1 MAVRLKY
8 ADLTYVKQPDARPLD
23 LTSFREAGAAI
34 TAAADNLQ
42 ERVIRNENAY
52 NEMAIK
58 MSEYNAI
65 QGVDEKALAGKINET
80 QEQIKAK
87 VDEDGGWFFADTA
100 VSDGARKFL
109 TDEGIKTILSN
120 KAQFDALMQ
129 QNEASDAPEEYK
141 AANRAMI
148 LEKFNKA
155 GGSLGGN
162 GKQAITAFGTALG
175 KGHDRSIYQKELLEM
190 MKAWKADKRSVFNAK
205 FIKDATDL
213 MNLPGKGHDRSI
225 YQKELLK
232 MMKAW
237 KADKRSVFNAKFI
250 KDATDLMNL
259 PGKGH
264 DRSIY
269 QKELLKM
276 MKAWKADKRS
286 VFNAKFIKDA
296 TDLMNLPG
304 TSEQV
309 QATVQKII
317 ANRDGNL
324 SGVLT
329 RDSTI
334 ESITEDEIRKV
345 FTAVLSAK
353 PEFRTA
359 MAKDATDLMNLPGT
373 SEQVQATVQK
383 IIANRDGNLSG
394 VLTRDSTIESITED
408 EIRKVFTAVLS
419 AKPEFRTAMAKDAT
433 DLMNLPGT
441 SEQVQ
446 ATVQKIIADRGGNLS
461 GVLTRDSTIESV
473 TEDEI
478 REVFTAVLSAKPKF
492 RIAMAK
498 EAEIDKWLNSKQ
510 GGTNSSLVTNAL
522 KQYVATDPKMQHSM
536 LSSSDFTK
544 LTKKQQAIA
553 LQDPAVIQKYIDQ
566 GMANSMSALQQQPNE
581 SDEAYQARMGV
592 TYNKIYTEQNISSL
606 LNMAKIGAYTSVE
619 SKTDVKWFDNL
630 LLDSLKA
637 KREQLEKIKGQM
649 TESIGFTRAN
659 LPGNAMNAVVDA
671 NIKTATEALD
681 NAKATMAKYEDAEDD
696 QSRYLYQQA
705 EKSYIDAQNI
715 IQQNNAIY
723 DSMFRQLDGN
733 NSDHSEVIED
743 TKAELL
749 SYYRGDNKDELA
761 AAIKS
766 LKRPEDIINTF
777 LRYGEGA
784 ELKEFRASLY
794 YTGFIDKGKVDK
806 SNLTRYFLTAAN
818 NVGIKPQTTPITLF
832 TPISNN
838 KAAFSD
844 ALDSVARL
852 LEDNTGIWNFAT
864 ASLGDDPE
872 NAKFLEKV
880 IGMPLTSS
888 EDFKDIFSS
897 RKSGSGNNAVYQMSA
912 RNLSIGSDATGRLYL
927 KVTIPAQ
934 GDNQV
939 PREAILYTDDDG
951 ANMAL
956 RDAMRKGAQCSYNQA
971 MTNPYDAYQR
981 QTANEIMAFSGNI
994 EPLGADL
1001 SRITNPQER
1010 FLNRF
1015 NTIGNQMV
1023 SNVSQALD
1031 VITNDTNIDPRGNYY
1046 PITSGDFKYNI
1057 TKHPSGTYSVNVQKY
1072 NPALNRYVNIKY
1084 AKGSLNYSFAD
1095 NVSLRNNLPAL
1106 IYKLNHGNELKEN
1119 FIPTQYLTPQQKSAY
1134 DVSYWSDDSLM
1145 LK

>member
-1 MAVRLKY
+1 MLLLCRITIIILHNAIRFIHIDLNPTPSIVNSVEGIVVYNNLHDMAVRLKY

-42 ERVIRNENAY
+42 ERAIRNENAY

-65 QGVDEKALAGKINET
+65 QGVDEEALAGKINET
-80 QEQIKAK
+80 QEHIKAK

-109 TDEGIKTILSN
+109 TDEGVKTILSN

-190 MKAWKADKRSVFNAK
+190 MKAWKADKRSVFNAE
-205 FIKDATDL
+205 FI
-213 MNLPGKGHDRSI
+213 
-225 YQKELLK
+225 
-232 MMKAW
+232 
-237 KADKRSVFNAKFI
+237 
-250 KDATDLMNL
+250 
-259 PGKGH
+259 
-264 DRSIY
+264 
-269 QKELLKM
+269 
-276 MKAWKADKRS
+276 
-286 VFNAKFIKDA
+286 
-296 TDLMNLPG
+296 
-304 TSEQV
+304 
-309 QATVQKII
+309 
-317 ANRDGNL
+317 
-324 SGVLT
+324 
-329 RDSTI
+329 
-334 ESITEDEIRKV
+334 
-345 FTAVLSAK
+345 
-353 PEFRTA
+353 
-359 MAKDATDLMNLPGT
+359 
-373 SEQVQATVQK
+373 
-383 IIANRDGNLSG
+383 
-394 VLTRDSTIESITED
+394 
-408 EIRKVFTAVLS
+408 
-419 AKPEFRTAMAKDAT
+419 KDAT

-461 GVLTRDSTIESV
+461 GVLTRDSTIESI

-478 REVFTAVLSAKPKF
+478 REVFTAVLSAKPEF
-492 RIAMAK
+492 RTAMAK

-522 KQYVATDPKMQHSM
+522 KQYVATDPKMQQSM

-566 GMANSMSALQQQPNE
+566 GMANSMSALQQQFNE
-581 SDEAYQARMGV
+581 SDEAYQARMGA

-606 LNMAKIGAYTSVE
+606 LNMAKIGAYTAVE

-659 LPGNAMNAVVDA
+659 LPGNAMIAIVDA

-681 NAKATMAKYEDAEDD
+681 NAKATMAKYEGAEDN

-723 DSMFRQLDGN
+723 DSMFRQLDARNPEHAAKIKDIKKNLISQYHGP
-733 NSDHSEVIED
+733 
-743 TKAELL
+743 
-749 SYYRGDNKDELA
+749 NKDEIEKDLNSA
-761 AAIKS
+761 STAEEIMN
-766 LKRPEDIINTF
+766 IF
-777 LRYGEGA
+777 L
-784 ELKEFRASLY
+784 
-794 YTGFIDKGKVDK
+794 TKGKDGKFVSFNIFK
-806 SNLTRYFLTAAN
+806 GIPTITANPKFGITASNIPVQEDLVTKDGLRRYLMTEASSI
-818 NVGIKPQTTPITLF
+818 GIKPQTTPITLF

-844 ALDSVARL
+844 ALDGIARL
-852 LEDNTGIWNFAT
+852 LEDNAGIWNFAT

-981 QTANEIMAFSGNI
+981 QTANEIMAFSGNV
-994 EPLGADL
+994 EQLGADL

-1010 FLNRF
+1010 SLNRF
-1015 NTIGNQMV
+1015 NTIGDQMV

-1046 PITSGDFKYNI
+1046 PITSSDFKYNI

-1072 NPALNRYVNIKY
+1072 NPALNRYVNIEY

-1134 DVSYWSDDSLM
+1134 DVSYWSNDPLM
-1145 LK
+1145 LR

>member
-1 MAVRLKY
+1 MLLLCWITIIILHNVIRFIHIDLNPTPSIVNSVEGIVVYNNLHDMAVRLKY

-42 ERVIRNENAY
+42 ERAIRNENAY

-65 QGVDEKALAGKINET
+65 QGADEEALAGKINET
-80 QEQIKAK
+80 QEHIKAK

-109 TDEGIKTILSN
+109 TDEGVKTILSN

-162 GKQAITAFGTALG
+162 GKQSITAFGTALG

-190 MKAWKADKRSVFNAK
+190 MKAWKADKRSVFNAE
-205 FIKDATDL
+205 FI
-213 MNLPGKGHDRSI
+213 
-225 YQKELLK
+225 
-232 MMKAW
+232 
-237 KADKRSVFNAKFI
+237 
-250 KDATDLMNL
+250 
-259 PGKGH
+259 
-264 DRSIY
+264 
-269 QKELLKM
+269 
-276 MKAWKADKRS
+276 
-286 VFNAKFIKDA
+286 
-296 TDLMNLPG
+296 
-304 TSEQV
+304 
-309 QATVQKII
+309 
-317 ANRDGNL
+317 
-324 SGVLT
+324 
-329 RDSTI
+329 
-334 ESITEDEIRKV
+334 
-345 FTAVLSAK
+345 
-353 PEFRTA
+353 
-359 MAKDATDLMNLPGT
+359 
-373 SEQVQATVQK
+373 
-383 IIANRDGNLSG
+383 
-394 VLTRDSTIESITED
+394 
-408 EIRKVFTAVLS
+408 
-419 AKPEFRTAMAKDAT
+419 KDAT

-478 REVFTAVLSAKPKF
+478 REVFTAVLSSKPEF
-492 RIAMAK
+492 RTAMAK

-510 GGTNSSLVTNAL
+510 GGTNSSLVTNTL
-522 KQYVATDPKMQHSM
+522 KQYVATDPKMQQSM

-553 LQDPAVIQKYIDQ
+553 LKDSAIRQKYIDQ
-566 GMANSMSALQQQPNE
+566 GMAKSISALQQQPNE
-581 SDEAYQARMGV
+581 SDEAYQARMGA

-606 LNMAKIGAYTSVE
+606 LNMAKIGAYTAVE

-659 LPGNAMNAVVDA
+659 LPANAMMNIVDA

-681 NAKATMAKYEDAEDD
+681 NAKATMAKYENKEDD

-715 IQQNNAIY
+715 IQQNNRILNSVFSQYDKDNKVHKDNLDSVKKSIIDVFKDYTKEINDPKLNKEFENLINSAISPEDLIIKADEFY
-723 DSMFRQLDGN
+723 N
-733 NSDHSEVIED
+733 NNPDAKFGLFTGWGKLFGGGSDD
-743 TKAELL
+743 
-749 SYYRGDNKDELA
+749 YGGMYRGKYDRKILEKTLFT
-761 AAIKS
+761 
-766 LKRPEDIINTF
+766 TF
-777 LRYGEGA
+777 
-784 ELKEFRASLY
+784 AS
-794 YTGFIDKGKVDK
+794 
-806 SNLTRYFLTAAN
+806 
-818 NVGIKPQTTPITLF
+818 VGIEPQTTPITLF

-844 ALDSVARL
+844 ALDGIARL
-852 LEDNTGIWNFAT
+852 LEDNAGVWNFAT

-897 RKSGSGNNAVYQMSA
+897 RKSGSGNNAIYQMSA

-994 EPLGADL
+994 EQLGADL

-1010 FLNRF
+1010 SLNRF
-1015 NTIGNQMV
+1015 NTIGDQMV

-1072 NPALNRYVNIKY
+1072 NPALNRYVNIEY
-1084 AKGSLNYSFAD
+1084 TKGSLNYSFAD

-1134 DVSYWSDDSLM
+1134 DVSYWSNDPLM
-1145 LK
+1145 LR

>member
-1 MAVRLKY
+1 MLLLCRITIIILHNAIRFIHIDLNPTPSIVNSVEGIVVYNNLHDMAVRLKY

-42 ERVIRNENAY
+42 ERAIRNENAY

-65 QGVDEKALAGKINET
+65 QGVDEEALAGKINET
-80 QEQIKAK
+80 QEHIKAK

-109 TDEGIKTILSN
+109 TDEGVKTILSN

-190 MKAWKADKRSVFNAK
+190 MKAWKADKHSVFNAE
-205 FIKDATDL
+205 FI
-213 MNLPGKGHDRSI
+213 
-225 YQKELLK
+225 
-232 MMKAW
+232 
-237 KADKRSVFNAKFI
+237 
-250 KDATDLMNL
+250 
-259 PGKGH
+259 
-264 DRSIY
+264 
-269 QKELLKM
+269 
-276 MKAWKADKRS
+276 
-286 VFNAKFIKDA
+286 
-296 TDLMNLPG
+296 
-304 TSEQV
+304 
-309 QATVQKII
+309 
-317 ANRDGNL
+317 
-324 SGVLT
+324 
-329 RDSTI
+329 
-334 ESITEDEIRKV
+334 
-345 FTAVLSAK
+345 
-353 PEFRTA
+353 
-359 MAKDATDLMNLPGT
+359 
-373 SEQVQATVQK
+373 
-383 IIANRDGNLSG
+383 
-394 VLTRDSTIESITED
+394 
-408 EIRKVFTAVLS
+408 
-419 AKPEFRTAMAKDAT
+419 KDAT

-478 REVFTAVLSAKPKF
+478 REVFTAVLSAKPEF
-492 RIAMAK
+492 RTAMAK

-522 KQYVATDPKMQHSM
+522 KQYVATDPKMQQSM

-553 LQDPAVIQKYIDQ
+553 LKDSAIRQKYIDQ
-566 GMANSMSALQQQPNE
+566 GMAKSISALQQQPNE
-581 SDEAYQARMGV
+581 SDEAYQARMGA

-606 LNMAKIGAYTSVE
+606 LNMAKIGAYTAVE

-659 LPGNAMNAVVDA
+659 LPANAMMNIVDA

-681 NAKATMAKYEDAEDD
+681 NAKATMAKYENKEDD

-715 IQQNNAIY
+715 IQQNNRILNSVFFQYDKNNKVHKDNLDSVKKSIIDAFKDYTKEINDPKLNKEFENLINSAISPEDLIIKADEFY
-723 DSMFRQLDGN
+723 N
-733 NSDHSEVIED
+733 NNPDAKFGLFTSWGKLFGGGSDD
-743 TKAELL
+743 
-749 SYYRGDNKDELA
+749 YGGMYRGKYDRKILEKTLFT
-761 AAIKS
+761 
-766 LKRPEDIINTF
+766 TF
-777 LRYGEGA
+777 
-784 ELKEFRASLY
+784 AS
-794 YTGFIDKGKVDK
+794 
-806 SNLTRYFLTAAN
+806 
-818 NVGIKPQTTPITLF
+818 VGIKPQTTPITLF

-844 ALDSVARL
+844 ALDGIARL
-852 LEDNTGIWNFAT
+852 LEDNAGIWNFAT

-880 IGMPLTSS
+880 IGIPLTSS

-994 EPLGADL
+994 EQLGADL

-1010 FLNRF
+1010 SLNRF
-1015 NTIGNQMV
+1015 NTIGDQMV

-1057 TKHPSGTYSVNVQKY
+1057 IKHPSGTYSVNVQKY
-1072 NPALNRYVNIKY
+1072 NPALNRYVNIEY

-1134 DVSYWSDDSLM
+1134 DVSYWSNDPLM
-1145 LK
+1145 LR

>member
-1 MAVRLKY
+1 MLLLCRITIIILHNAIRFIHIDLNPTPSIVNSVEGIVVYNNLHNMAVRLKY
-8 ADLTYVKQPDARPLD
+8 ADLTYVKQPDARSLD

-34 TAAADNLQ
+34 MAAADNLQ
-42 ERVIRNENAY
+42 ERAIRNENAY

-65 QGVDEKALAGKINET
+65 QGVDEEALAGKINET
-80 QEQIKAK
+80 QEHIKAK

-109 TDEGIKTILSN
+109 TDEGVKTILSN

-141 AANRAMI
+141 SANRAMI

-213 MNLPGKGHDRSI
+213 MEARKADKRSVSNAKFI
-225 YQKELLK
+225 KDATDL
-232 MMKAW
+232 MKAR

-250 KDATDLMNL
+250 KDATNLMNI
-259 PGKGH
+259 P
-264 DRSIY
+264 D
-269 QKELLKM
+269 
-276 MKAWKADKRS
+276 
-286 VFNAKFIKDA
+286 
-296 TDLMNLPG
+296 

-309 QATVQKII
+309 QATI
-317 ANRDGNL
+317 
-324 SGVLT
+324 
-329 RDSTI
+329 
-334 ESITEDEIRKV
+334 
-345 FTAVLSAK
+345 
-353 PEFRTA
+353 
-359 MAKDATDLMNLPGT
+359 
-373 SEQVQATVQK
+373 
-383 IIANRDGNLSG
+383 
-394 VLTRDSTIESITED
+394 
-408 EIRKVFTAVLS
+408 
-419 AKPEFRTAMAKDAT
+419 
-433 DLMNLPGT
+433 
-441 SEQVQ
+441 
-446 ATVQKIIADRGGNLS
+446 QKIIADRGGNLS

-478 REVFTAVLSAKPKF
+478 REVFTAVLSAKPEF
-492 RIAMAK
+492 RTAMAK
-498 EAEIDKWLNSKQ
+498 EAEIDKWLNNKQ

-522 KQYVATDPKMQHSM
+522 KQYVATDPKMQQTS
-536 LSSSDFTK
+536 LLSSDFAK
-544 LTKKQQAIA
+544 LTRQQQAIA
-553 LQDPAVIQKYIDQ
+553 RQDPVVMQKYINQ
-566 GMANSMSALQQQPNE
+566 GMANSMSTLQQQPNE
-581 SDEAYQARMGV
+581 SDEAYQARMGA

-630 LLDSLKA
+630 LIDSLKA

-659 LPGNAMNAVVDA
+659 LPGNAMMAVVDA

-681 NAKATMAKYEDAEDD
+681 NAKATMAKYEGAKDD

-733 NSDHSEVIED
+733 NPDHSEVIED

-749 SYYRGDNKDELA
+749 SYYQEDNKDELA
-761 AAIKS
+761 TAIKN

-784 ELKEFRASLY
+784 ELKAFRARVSY
-794 YTGFIDKGKVDK
+794 PGFTDKGIVDK

-838 KAAFSD
+838 KAVFSD
-844 ALDSVARL
+844 ALDGVARL
-852 LEDNTGIWNFAT
+852 LEDNAGIWNFAT

-934 GDNQV
+934 GDNRV

-994 EPLGADL
+994 EQLGADL

-1010 FLNRF
+1010 SLNRF
-1015 NTIGNQMV
+1015 NIIGDQMV

-1031 VITNDTNIDPRGNYY
+1031 VITNDTNINPRGNYY

-1072 NPALNRYVNIKY
+1072 NPAVNRYVNIEY

-1134 DVSYWSDDSLM
+1134 DVSYWSNDTLM
-1145 LK
+1145 LR

>member
-1 MAVRLKY
+1 MLLLCRITIIILHNAIRFIHIDLNPTPSIVNSVEGIVVYNNLHDMAVRLKY

-42 ERVIRNENAY
+42 ERAIRNENAY

-65 QGVDEKALAGKINET
+65 QGADEEALAGKINET
-80 QEQIKAK
+80 QEHIKAK

-109 TDEGIKTILSN
+109 TDEGVKTILSN

-162 GKQAITAFGTALG
+162 GKQSITAFGTALG
-175 KGHDRSIYQKELLEM
+175 KGHDRSVYQKELLEM
-190 MKAWKADKRSVFNAK
+190 MKAWKADKRSVFNAE

-213 MNLPGKGHDRSI
+213 MNI
-225 YQKELLK
+225 
-232 MMKAW
+232 
-237 KADKRSVFNAKFI
+237 
-250 KDATDLMNL
+250 
-259 PGKGH
+259 
-264 DRSIY
+264 
-269 QKELLKM
+269 
-276 MKAWKADKRS
+276 
-286 VFNAKFIKDA
+286 
-296 TDLMNLPG
+296 
-304 TSEQV
+304 
-309 QATVQKII
+309 
-317 ANRDGNL
+317 
-324 SGVLT
+324 
-329 RDSTI
+329 
-334 ESITEDEIRKV
+334 
-345 FTAVLSAK
+345 
-353 PEFRTA
+353 
-359 MAKDATDLMNLPGT
+359 
-373 SEQVQATVQK
+373 
-383 IIANRDGNLSG
+383 
-394 VLTRDSTIESITED
+394 
-408 EIRKVFTAVLS
+408 
-419 AKPEFRTAMAKDAT
+419 
-433 DLMNLPGT
+433 PGT

-478 REVFTAVLSAKPKF
+478 REVFTAVLSAKPEF
-492 RIAMAK
+492 RTAMAK

-522 KQYVATDPKMQHSM
+522 KQYVATDPKMQQTL
-536 LSSSDFTK
+536 LSSSDFAK
-544 LTKKQQAIA
+544 LTRQQQAIA
-553 LQDPAVIQKYIDQ
+553 MQDPAVMQKYIDQ

-581 SDEAYQARMGV
+581 SDEAYQARMGA
-592 TYNKIYTEQNISSL
+592 TYNKIYTQQNISSL
-606 LNMAKIGAYTSVE
+606 LNMAKIGAYTAVE

-659 LPGNAMNAVVDA
+659 LPGNAMIAVVDA

-681 NAKATMAKYEDAEDD
+681 NAKATMAKYEGAEDD

-723 DSMFRQLDGN
+723 DSMFRQLDARNPEHAAKIKDIKKNLISQYHGP
-733 NSDHSEVIED
+733 
-743 TKAELL
+743 
-749 SYYRGDNKDELA
+749 NKDEIEKDLNSA
-761 AAIKS
+761 STAEEIM
-766 LKRPEDIINTF
+766 DIF
-777 LRYGEGA
+777 L
-784 ELKEFRASLY
+784 
-794 YTGFIDKGKVDK
+794 TKGKDGKFVSFNIFK
-806 SNLTRYFLTAAN
+806 GIPTITANPRFGITASNIPVQEDLVTKDGLRRYLMTEASSI
-818 NVGIKPQTTPITLF
+818 GIKPQTIPITLF

-844 ALDSVARL
+844 ALDGVARL
-852 LEDNTGIWNFAT
+852 LEDNAGIWNFAT

-897 RKSGSGNNAVYQMSA
+897 RKSGSGNNAIYQMSA

-934 GDNQV
+934 GNNQV

-994 EPLGADL
+994 EQLGADL

-1010 FLNRF
+1010 SLNRF
-1015 NTIGNQMV
+1015 NTIEDQMV

-1072 NPALNRYVNIKY
+1072 NPALNRYVNIEY

-1134 DVSYWSDDSLM
+1134 DVSYWSNDPLM
-1145 LK
+1145 LR

>member
-1 MAVRLKY
+1 MLLLCRITIIILYNVIRFIHIDLNLTPSIVNSMEGIVVYNNLHDMAVRLKY

-42 ERVIRNENAY
+42 ERAIRNENAY

-65 QGVDEKALAGKINET
+65 QGVDEEALAGKINET
-80 QEQIKAK
+80 QEHIKAK

-109 TDEGIKTILSN
+109 TDEGVKTILSN

-162 GKQAITAFGTALG
+162 GKQSITTFGTALG
-175 KGHDRSIYQKELLEM
+175 KGHDRSVYQKELLEM
-190 MKAWKADKRSVFNAK
+190 MKAWKADKRSVFNAE
-205 FIKDATDL
+205 FIKDATNL
-213 MNLPGKGHDRSI
+213 MNI
-225 YQKELLK
+225 
-232 MMKAW
+232 
-237 KADKRSVFNAKFI
+237 
-250 KDATDLMNL
+250 
-259 PGKGH
+259 
-264 DRSIY
+264 
-269 QKELLKM
+269 
-276 MKAWKADKRS
+276 
-286 VFNAKFIKDA
+286 
-296 TDLMNLPG
+296 
-304 TSEQV
+304 
-309 QATVQKII
+309 
-317 ANRDGNL
+317 
-324 SGVLT
+324 
-329 RDSTI
+329 
-334 ESITEDEIRKV
+334 
-345 FTAVLSAK
+345 
-353 PEFRTA
+353 
-359 MAKDATDLMNLPGT
+359 
-373 SEQVQATVQK
+373 
-383 IIANRDGNLSG
+383 
-394 VLTRDSTIESITED
+394 
-408 EIRKVFTAVLS
+408 
-419 AKPEFRTAMAKDAT
+419 
-433 DLMNLPGT
+433 PGT

-478 REVFTAVLSAKPKF
+478 REVFTAVLSAKPEF
-492 RIAMAK
+492 RTAMAK

-522 KQYVATDPKMQHSM
+522 KQYVATDAKMQQTL
-536 LSSSDFTK
+536 LSSSDFVK
-544 LTKKQQAIA
+544 LTRQQQAIA
-553 LQDPAVIQKYIDQ
+553 MQDPAIMQKYIDQ

-581 SDEAYQARMGV
+581 SDEAYQTRMGA
-592 TYNKIYTEQNISSL
+592 TYNNIYTQQNISSL
-606 LNMAKIGAYTSVE
+606 LNMAKIGAYTAVE

-659 LPGNAMNAVVDA
+659 LPANAMMNVVDA

-681 NAKATMAKYEDAEDD
+681 NAKATMAKYEGAEDD

-723 DSMFRQLDGN
+723 DSMFRQLDARNPEHAAKIKDIKKNLISQYHGP
-733 NSDHSEVIED
+733 
-743 TKAELL
+743 
-749 SYYRGDNKDELA
+749 NKDEIEKDLNSA
-761 AAIKS
+761 STAEEIM
-766 LKRPEDIINTF
+766 DIF
-777 LRYGEGA
+777 L
-784 ELKEFRASLY
+784 
-794 YTGFIDKGKVDK
+794 TKGKDGKFVSFNIFK
-806 SNLTRYFLTAAN
+806 GIPTITANLRFGITASNIPVQEDLVTKDGLRKYLMTEASSI
-818 NVGIKPQTTPITLF
+818 GIKPQTMPITLF

-844 ALDSVARL
+844 ALDGVARL
-852 LEDNTGIWNFAT
+852 LEDNAGIWNFAT

-872 NAKFLEKV
+872 NAKLLEKV

-981 QTANEIMAFSGNI
+981 QTANEIMTFSGNV
-994 EPLGADL
+994 EQLGADL

-1010 FLNRF
+1010 SLNRF
-1015 NTIGNQMV
+1015 NTIGDQMV

-1072 NPALNRYVNIKY
+1072 NPALNRYVNIEY

-1134 DVSYWSDDSLM
+1134 DVSYWSNDPLM
-1145 LK
+1145 LR

>member
-1 MAVRLKY
+1 MLLLCRITIIILHNAIRFIHIDLNPTPSIVNSVEGIVVYNNLHDMAVRLKY

-42 ERVIRNENAY
+42 ERAIRNENAY

-65 QGVDEKALAGKINET
+65 QGVDEEALAGKINET
-80 QEQIKAK
+80 QEHIKAK

-109 TDEGIKTILSN
+109 TDESVKTILSN

-175 KGHDRSIYQKELLEM
+175 KGHDRSVYQKELLEM
-190 MKAWKADKRSVFNAK
+190 MKAWKADKRSVFNAE

-213 MNLPGKGHDRSI
+213 MNI
-225 YQKELLK
+225 
-232 MMKAW
+232 
-237 KADKRSVFNAKFI
+237 
-250 KDATDLMNL
+250 
-259 PGKGH
+259 
-264 DRSIY
+264 
-269 QKELLKM
+269 
-276 MKAWKADKRS
+276 
-286 VFNAKFIKDA
+286 
-296 TDLMNLPG
+296 
-304 TSEQV
+304 
-309 QATVQKII
+309 
-317 ANRDGNL
+317 
-324 SGVLT
+324 
-329 RDSTI
+329 
-334 ESITEDEIRKV
+334 
-345 FTAVLSAK
+345 
-353 PEFRTA
+353 
-359 MAKDATDLMNLPGT
+359 
-373 SEQVQATVQK
+373 
-383 IIANRDGNLSG
+383 
-394 VLTRDSTIESITED
+394 
-408 EIRKVFTAVLS
+408 
-419 AKPEFRTAMAKDAT
+419 
-433 DLMNLPGT
+433 PGT

-478 REVFTAVLSAKPKF
+478 REVFTAVLSAKPEF
-492 RIAMAK
+492 RTAMAK

-522 KQYVATDPKMQHSM
+522 KQYVATDPKMQQT
-536 LSSSDFTK
+536 LLLSSDFAK
-544 LTKKQQAIA
+544 LTRQQQAIA
-553 LQDPAVIQKYIDQ
+553 MQDPAVIQKYIDQ
-566 GMANSMSALQQQPNE
+566 GMANSMSALQQQSNE
-581 SDEAYQARMGV
+581 SDEAYQARMGA

-606 LNMAKIGAYTSVE
+606 LNMAKIGAYTAVE

-659 LPGNAMNAVVDA
+659 LPGNAMIAVVDA

-681 NAKATMAKYEDAEDD
+681 NAKATMAKYEGAEDD

-723 DSMFRQLDGN
+723 DSMFRQLDARNPEHAAKIKDIKKNLISQYHGP
-733 NSDHSEVIED
+733 
-743 TKAELL
+743 
-749 SYYRGDNKDELA
+749 NKDEIEKDLNSA
-761 AAIKS
+761 STAEEIMN
-766 LKRPEDIINTF
+766 IF
-777 LRYGEGA
+777 L
-784 ELKEFRASLY
+784 
-794 YTGFIDKGKVDK
+794 TKGKDGKFVSFNIYK
-806 SNLTRYFLTAAN
+806 GIPTITAGPRFGITASNIPVQEDLVTKDGLRRYLMIEASSI
-818 NVGIKPQTTPITLF
+818 GIKPQTTPITLF

-844 ALDSVARL
+844 ALDGVARL
-852 LEDNTGIWNFAT
+852 LEDNAGIWNFAT

-971 MTNPYDAYQR
+971 MTNPYDAYQK

-994 EPLGADL
+994 EQLGADL

-1010 FLNRF
+1010 SLNRF
-1015 NTIGNQMV
+1015 NTIRDQIV

-1031 VITNDTNIDPRGNYY
+1031 VITNDTNIDSRGNYY

-1072 NPALNRYVNIKY
+1072 NPALNRYVNIEY

-1134 DVSYWSDDSLM
+1134 DVSYWSNDPLM
-1145 LK
+1145 LR

>member
-23 LTSFREAGAAI
+23 LTSFREASAAI

-42 ERVIRNENAY
+42 ERAIRNENAY

-65 QGVDEKALAGKINET
+65 QGADEEALAGKINET
-80 QEQIKAK
+80 QEHIKAK

-100 VSDGARKFL
+100 VSDGAHKFL
-109 TDEGIKTILSN
+109 TDEDVKTILSN
-120 KAQFDALMQ
+120 KAQFDVIMQ

-213 MNLPGKGHDRSI
+213 MNIPGTSKQVQATVQKIIADRGGSLGGNGKQAITAFGTALGKGHDRSI
-225 YQKELLK
+225 YQKELLE

-250 KDATDLMNL
+250 KDATDLMNI
-259 PGKGH
+259 PGISK
-264 DRSIY
+264 
-269 QKELLKM
+269 
-276 MKAWKADKRS
+276 
-286 VFNAKFIKDA
+286 
-296 TDLMNLPG
+296 
-304 TSEQV
+304 
-309 QATVQKII
+309 
-317 ANRDGNL
+317 
-324 SGVLT
+324 
-329 RDSTI
+329 
-334 ESITEDEIRKV
+334 
-345 FTAVLSAK
+345 
-353 PEFRTA
+353 
-359 MAKDATDLMNLPGT
+359 
-373 SEQVQATVQK
+373 
-383 IIANRDGNLSG
+383 
-394 VLTRDSTIESITED
+394 
-408 EIRKVFTAVLS
+408 
-419 AKPEFRTAMAKDAT
+419 
-433 DLMNLPGT
+433 
-441 SEQVQ
+441 QVQ

-478 REVFTAVLSAKPKF
+478 REVFTAVLSAKPEF
-492 RIAMAK
+492 RTAMAK

-522 KQYVATDPKMQHSM
+522 KQYVATDPKMKQSM

-553 LQDPAVIQKYIDQ
+553 LQDPVVIQKYIDQ

-581 SDEAYQARMGV
+581 SDEAYQTRMGA

-606 LNMAKIGAYTSVE
+606 LNMAKIGAYTAVE

-630 LLDSLKA
+630 LIDSLKA

-659 LPGNAMNAVVDA
+659 LPGNAMISVVDA

-681 NAKATMAKYEDAEDD
+681 NAKATMAKYEGSKDD

-733 NSDHSEVIED
+733 NPDHSEVIED

-749 SYYRGDNKDELA
+749 SYYREDNKDELA

-784 ELKEFRASLY
+784 ELKDFKASLY
-794 YTGFIDKGKVDK
+794 YTGFIDKGKIDK

-818 NVGIKPQTTPITLF
+818 NVSIKPQTTPITLF

-844 ALDSVARL
+844 ALDGIARL
-852 LEDNTGIWNFAT
+852 LEDNTGVWNFAT
-864 ASLGDDPE
+864 ASLGDDPK

-880 IGMPLTSS
+880 LGMPLTSS

-897 RKSGSGNNAVYQMSA
+897 RKSGFGNNAIYQMSA
-912 RNLSIGSDATGRLYL
+912 KNLSIGSDATGRLYL

-956 RDAMRKGAQCSYNQA
+956 RDAMRKGAQCAYNQA

-994 EPLGADL
+994 EQLGADL
-1001 SRITNPQER
+1001 SHITNPQER
-1010 FLNRF
+1010 SLNRF
-1015 NTIGNQMV
+1015 NIIGGKMV

-1084 AKGSLNYSFAD
+1084 AKGSLNYSFVD

-1134 DVSYWSDDSLM
+1134 DVSYWSNDTLM

>member
-1 MAVRLKY
+1 MLLLCRITIIILHNVIRFIHIDLNPTPSIVNSVEGIVVYNNLHDMAVRLKY

-23 LTSFREAGAAI
+23 LTLFREAGAAI

-42 ERVIRNENAY
+42 ERAIRNENAY

-65 QGVDEKALAGKINET
+65 QGVDEEALAGKINET
-80 QEQIKAK
+80 QEHIKAK

-109 TDEGIKTILSN
+109 TDEGVKTILNN

-175 KGHDRSIYQKELLEM
+175 KGHDRSVYQKELLEM
-190 MKAWKADKRSVFNAK
+190 MKAWKADKRSIFNAE

-213 MNLPGKGHDRSI
+213 INI
-225 YQKELLK
+225 
-232 MMKAW
+232 
-237 KADKRSVFNAKFI
+237 
-250 KDATDLMNL
+250 
-259 PGKGH
+259 
-264 DRSIY
+264 
-269 QKELLKM
+269 
-276 MKAWKADKRS
+276 
-286 VFNAKFIKDA
+286 
-296 TDLMNLPG
+296 
-304 TSEQV
+304 
-309 QATVQKII
+309 
-317 ANRDGNL
+317 
-324 SGVLT
+324 
-329 RDSTI
+329 
-334 ESITEDEIRKV
+334 
-345 FTAVLSAK
+345 
-353 PEFRTA
+353 
-359 MAKDATDLMNLPGT
+359 
-373 SEQVQATVQK
+373 
-383 IIANRDGNLSG
+383 
-394 VLTRDSTIESITED
+394 
-408 EIRKVFTAVLS
+408 
-419 AKPEFRTAMAKDAT
+419 
-433 DLMNLPGT
+433 PGT

-478 REVFTAVLSAKPKF
+478 REVFTAVLSAKPEF
-492 RIAMAK
+492 RTAMAK

-522 KQYVATDPKMQHSM
+522 KQYVATDPKMQQSM

-553 LQDPAVIQKYIDQ
+553 LQDPAIMQKYIDQ

-581 SDEAYQARMGV
+581 SDEAYQARMGA

-606 LNMAKIGAYTSVE
+606 LNMAKIGAYTAVE

-630 LLDSLKA
+630 LIDSLKA

-659 LPGNAMNAVVDA
+659 LPANAMMNIVDA

-723 DSMFRQLDGN
+723 DSMFRQLDARNPEHAAKIKDIKKNLISQYHGP
-733 NSDHSEVIED
+733 
-743 TKAELL
+743 
-749 SYYRGDNKDELA
+749 NKDEIEKDLNSA
-761 AAIKS
+761 STAEEIM
-766 LKRPEDIINTF
+766 DIF
-777 LRYGEGA
+777 L
-784 ELKEFRASLY
+784 
-794 YTGFIDKGKVDK
+794 TKGKDGKFVSFNIFKGIPTITADPRFGITA
-806 SNLTRYFLTAAN
+806 SNIPVQEDLVTKDGLRKYLMTEASSI
-818 NVGIKPQTTPITLF
+818 GIQPQTMPITLF

-844 ALDSVARL
+844 ALDGVARL
-852 LEDNTGIWNFAT
+852 LEDNAGIWNFAT

-888 EDFKDIFSS
+888 EDFKNIFSS

-927 KVTIPAQ
+927 KITIPAQ

-939 PREAILYTDDDG
+939 PKEAILYTDDDG

-981 QTANEIMAFSGNI
+981 QTANEIMAFSGNV
-994 EPLGADL
+994 EQLGADL

-1010 FLNRF
+1010 SLNRF
-1015 NTIGNQMV
+1015 NTIGDQMV

-1057 TKHPSGTYSVNVQKY
+1057 TKHPSGTYSINVQKY
-1072 NPALNRYVNIKY
+1072 NPALNRYVNIEY

-1134 DVSYWSDDSLM
+1134 DVSYWSNDPLM
-1145 LK
+1145 LR

>member
-129 QNEASDAPEEYK
+129 QNEASDALEEYK

-250 KDATDLMNL
+250 
-259 PGKGH
+259 
-264 DRSIY
+264 
-269 QKELLKM
+269 
-276 MKAWKADKRS
+276 
-286 VFNAKFIKDA
+286 
-296 TDLMNLPG
+296 
-304 TSEQV
+304 
-309 QATVQKII
+309 
-317 ANRDGNL
+317 
-324 SGVLT
+324 
-329 RDSTI
+329 
-334 ESITEDEIRKV
+334 
-345 FTAVLSAK
+345 
-353 PEFRTA
+353 
-359 MAKDATDLMNLPGT
+359 KDATDLMNLPGT

-733 NSDHSEVIED
+733 NSDHSEAIED

>member
-1 MAVRLKY
+1 MLLLCRITIIILHNAIRFIHIDLNPTPSIVNSMEGIVVYNNLHDMAVRLKY

-42 ERVIRNENAY
+42 ERAIRNENAY

-65 QGVDEKALAGKINET
+65 QGVDEEALAGKINET
-80 QEQIKAK
+80 QEHIKAK

-109 TDEGIKTILSN
+109 TDEGVKTILSN

-162 GKQAITAFGTALG
+162 GKQSITAFGTALG
-175 KGHDRSIYQKELLEM
+175 KGHDRSVYQKELLEM
-190 MKAWKADKRSVFNAK
+190 MKAWKADKRSVFNAE

-213 MNLPGKGHDRSI
+213 MNI
-225 YQKELLK
+225 
-232 MMKAW
+232 
-237 KADKRSVFNAKFI
+237 
-250 KDATDLMNL
+250 
-259 PGKGH
+259 
-264 DRSIY
+264 
-269 QKELLKM
+269 
-276 MKAWKADKRS
+276 
-286 VFNAKFIKDA
+286 
-296 TDLMNLPG
+296 PG

-309 QATVQKII
+309 QATI
-317 ANRDGNL
+317 
-324 SGVLT
+324 
-329 RDSTI
+329 
-334 ESITEDEIRKV
+334 
-345 FTAVLSAK
+345 
-353 PEFRTA
+353 
-359 MAKDATDLMNLPGT
+359 
-373 SEQVQATVQK
+373 
-383 IIANRDGNLSG
+383 
-394 VLTRDSTIESITED
+394 
-408 EIRKVFTAVLS
+408 
-419 AKPEFRTAMAKDAT
+419 
-433 DLMNLPGT
+433 
-441 SEQVQ
+441 
-446 ATVQKIIADRGGNLS
+446 QKIIADRGGNLS

-478 REVFTAVLSAKPKF
+478 REVFTAVLSAKPEF
-492 RIAMAK
+492 RTAMAK

-510 GGTNSSLVTNAL
+510 SGTNSSLVTNAL
-522 KQYVATDPKMQHSM
+522 KQYVATDPKMQQSM

-581 SDEAYQARMGV
+581 SDEAYQARMGA

-606 LNMAKIGAYTSVE
+606 LNMAKIGAYTAVE

-659 LPGNAMNAVVDA
+659 LPANAMMNIVDA

-681 NAKATMAKYEDAEDD
+681 NAKATMAKYEGAEDD

-723 DSMFRQLDGN
+723 DSMFRQLDARN
-733 NSDHSEVIED
+733 PEHA
-743 TKAELL
+743 TKIKDIKKNLI
-749 SYYRGDNKDELA
+749 SQYHGPNKDEIEKDLNSA
-761 AAIKS
+761 STAEEIM
-766 LKRPEDIINTF
+766 DIF
-777 LRYGEGA
+777 L
-784 ELKEFRASLY
+784 
-794 YTGFIDKGKVDK
+794 TKGKDGKFVSFNIFKGIPTITADPRFGITA
-806 SNLTRYFLTAAN
+806 SNIPAQEDLVTKDGLRRYLMTEASSI
-818 NVGIKPQTTPITLF
+818 GIQPQTMPITLF

-844 ALDSVARL
+844 ALDGVARL
-852 LEDNTGIWNFAT
+852 LEDNAGIWNFAT

-994 EPLGADL
+994 EQLGADL

-1010 FLNRF
+1010 SLNRF
-1015 NTIGNQMV
+1015 NTIGDQMV

-1072 NPALNRYVNIKY
+1072 NPALNRYVNIEY

-1134 DVSYWSDDSLM
+1134 DVSYWSNDPLM
-1145 LK
+1145 LR

>member
-1 MAVRLKY
+1 MLLLCRITIIILHNAIRFIHIDLNPTPSIVNSMEGIVVYNNLHDMAVRLKY

-42 ERVIRNENAY
+42 ERAIRNENAY

-65 QGVDEKALAGKINET
+65 QGVDEEALAGKINET
-80 QEQIKAK
+80 QEHIKAK

-109 TDEGIKTILSN
+109 TDEDVKTILSN

-175 KGHDRSIYQKELLEM
+175 KGHDRSVYQKELLEM
-190 MKAWKADKRSVFNAK
+190 MKAWKADKRSVFNAE

-213 MNLPGKGHDRSI
+213 MNI
-225 YQKELLK
+225 
-232 MMKAW
+232 
-237 KADKRSVFNAKFI
+237 
-250 KDATDLMNL
+250 
-259 PGKGH
+259 
-264 DRSIY
+264 
-269 QKELLKM
+269 
-276 MKAWKADKRS
+276 
-286 VFNAKFIKDA
+286 
-296 TDLMNLPG
+296 PG

-309 QATVQKII
+309 QATI
-317 ANRDGNL
+317 
-324 SGVLT
+324 
-329 RDSTI
+329 
-334 ESITEDEIRKV
+334 
-345 FTAVLSAK
+345 
-353 PEFRTA
+353 
-359 MAKDATDLMNLPGT
+359 
-373 SEQVQATVQK
+373 
-383 IIANRDGNLSG
+383 
-394 VLTRDSTIESITED
+394 
-408 EIRKVFTAVLS
+408 
-419 AKPEFRTAMAKDAT
+419 
-433 DLMNLPGT
+433 
-441 SEQVQ
+441 
-446 ATVQKIIADRGGNLS
+446 QKIIADRGGNLS

-478 REVFTAVLSAKPKF
+478 REVFTAVLSAKPEF
-492 RIAMAK
+492 RTAMAK

-522 KQYVATDPKMQHSM
+522 KQYVATDTKMQQSM

-581 SDEAYQARMGV
+581 SDEAYQARMGA

-606 LNMAKIGAYTSVE
+606 LNMAKIGAYTAIE

-659 LPGNAMNAVVDA
+659 LPGNAMIAVVDA

-681 NAKATMAKYEDAEDD
+681 NAKATMAKYEGAEDD

-723 DSMFRQLDGN
+723 DSMFRQLDARN
-733 NSDHSEVIED
+733 PEHA
-743 TKAELL
+743 TKIKDIKKNLI
-749 SYYRGDNKDELA
+749 SQYHGPNKDEIEKDLNSA
-761 AAIKS
+761 STAEEIM
-766 LKRPEDIINTF
+766 DIF
-777 LRYGEGA
+777 L
-784 ELKEFRASLY
+784 
-794 YTGFIDKGKVDK
+794 TKGKDGKFVSFNIFKGIPTITADPRFGITA
-806 SNLTRYFLTAAN
+806 SNIPAQEDLVTKDGLRRYLMTEASSI
-818 NVGIKPQTTPITLF
+818 GIQPQTMPITLF

-844 ALDSVARL
+844 ALDGVARL
-852 LEDNTGIWNFAT
+852 LEDNAGIWNFAT

-994 EPLGADL
+994 EQLGADL
-1001 SRITNPQER
+1001 SRITNSQER
-1010 FLNRF
+1010 SLNRF
-1015 NTIGNQMV
+1015 NIIGDQMV

-1072 NPALNRYVNIKY
+1072 NPALNRYVNIEY

-1095 NVSLRNNLPAL
+1095 NISLRNNLPAL

-1119 FIPTQYLTPQQKSAY
+1119 FVPTQYLTPQQKSAY
-1134 DVSYWSDDSLM
+1134 DVSYWSNDPLM
-1145 LK
+1145 LR

>member
-1 MAVRLKY
+1 
-8 ADLTYVKQPDARPLD
+8 
-23 LTSFREAGAAI
+23 
-34 TAAADNLQ
+34 
-42 ERVIRNENAY
+42 
-52 NEMAIK
+52 
-58 MSEYNAI
+58 
-65 QGVDEKALAGKINET
+65 
-80 QEQIKAK
+80 
-87 VDEDGGWFFADTA
+87 
-100 VSDGARKFL
+100 
-109 TDEGIKTILSN
+109 
-120 KAQFDALMQ
+120 MQ
-129 QNEASDAPEEYK
+129 Q
-141 AANRAMI
+141 
-148 LEKFNKA
+148 
-155 GGSLGGN
+155 
-162 GKQAITAFGTALG
+162 
-175 KGHDRSIYQKELLEM
+175 
-190 MKAWKADKRSVFNAK
+190 
-205 FIKDATDL
+205 
-213 MNLPGKGHDRSI
+213 
-225 YQKELLK
+225 
-232 MMKAW
+232 
-237 KADKRSVFNAKFI
+237 
-250 KDATDLMNL
+250 
-259 PGKGH
+259 
-264 DRSIY
+264 
-269 QKELLKM
+269 
-276 MKAWKADKRS
+276 
-286 VFNAKFIKDA
+286 
-296 TDLMNLPG
+296 
-304 TSEQV
+304 
-309 QATVQKII
+309 
-317 ANRDGNL
+317 
-324 SGVLT
+324 
-329 RDSTI
+329 
-334 ESITEDEIRKV
+334 
-345 FTAVLSAK
+345 
-353 PEFRTA
+353 
-359 MAKDATDLMNLPGT
+359 
-373 SEQVQATVQK
+373 
-383 IIANRDGNLSG
+383 
-394 VLTRDSTIESITED
+394 
-408 EIRKVFTAVLS
+408 
-419 AKPEFRTAMAKDAT
+419 
-433 DLMNLPGT
+433 
-441 SEQVQ
+441 
-446 ATVQKIIADRGGNLS
+446 
-461 GVLTRDSTIESV
+461 
-473 TEDEI
+473 
-478 REVFTAVLSAKPKF
+478 
-492 RIAMAK
+492 
-498 EAEIDKWLNSKQ
+498 
-510 GGTNSSLVTNAL
+510 
-522 KQYVATDPKMQHSM
+522 SM

-581 SDEAYQARMGV
+581 SDEVYQARMGA
-592 TYNKIYTEQNISSL
+592 TYNKIYIEQNISSL

-619 SKTDVKWFDNL
+619 SKIDVKWFDNL
-630 LLDSLKA
+630 LIDSLKA

-659 LPGNAMNAVVDA
+659 LPGNAMIAVVDA

-681 NAKATMAKYEDAEDD
+681 NAKATMTKYEDAEDD

-733 NSDHSEVIED
+733 NPDHSEVIED

-784 ELKEFRASLY
+784 ELKDFRASLS

-844 ALDSVARL
+844 ALDGVARL
-852 LEDNTGIWNFAT
+852 LEDNAGIWNFAT

-897 RKSGSGNNAVYQMSA
+897 RKSGSGNNALYQMSA

-981 QTANEIMAFSGNI
+981 QTANEIMAFSGNV
-994 EPLGADL
+994 EQLSADL
-1001 SRITNPQER
+1001 SHITNPQER
-1010 FLNRF
+1010 SLNRF
-1015 NTIGNQMV
+1015 NTIGDQMV

-1072 NPALNRYVNIKY
+1072 NPALNRYVNIEY
-1084 AKGSLNYSFAD
+1084 AKGSLNYSFVD

-1134 DVSYWSDDSLM
+1134 DVSYWSNDVKIICLTIKRM
-1145 LK
+1145 KLYLYLERMVRFNIMVKLNLYLIK

>member
-1 MAVRLKY
+1 MLLLCRITIIILHNAIRFIHIDLNPTPSIVNSVEGIVVYNNLHDMAVRLKY

-42 ERVIRNENAY
+42 ERAIRNENAY

-65 QGVDEKALAGKINET
+65 QGADEEALAGKINET
-80 QEQIKAK
+80 QEHIKAK

-109 TDEGIKTILSN
+109 TDEGVKTILSN

-175 KGHDRSIYQKELLEM
+175 KGHDRSVYQKELLEM
-190 MKAWKADKRSVFNAK
+190 MKAWKADKRSVFNAE

-213 MNLPGKGHDRSI
+213 MNI
-225 YQKELLK
+225 
-232 MMKAW
+232 
-237 KADKRSVFNAKFI
+237 
-250 KDATDLMNL
+250 
-259 PGKGH
+259 
-264 DRSIY
+264 
-269 QKELLKM
+269 
-276 MKAWKADKRS
+276 
-286 VFNAKFIKDA
+286 
-296 TDLMNLPG
+296 
-304 TSEQV
+304 
-309 QATVQKII
+309 
-317 ANRDGNL
+317 
-324 SGVLT
+324 
-329 RDSTI
+329 
-334 ESITEDEIRKV
+334 
-345 FTAVLSAK
+345 
-353 PEFRTA
+353 
-359 MAKDATDLMNLPGT
+359 
-373 SEQVQATVQK
+373 
-383 IIANRDGNLSG
+383 
-394 VLTRDSTIESITED
+394 
-408 EIRKVFTAVLS
+408 
-419 AKPEFRTAMAKDAT
+419 
-433 DLMNLPGT
+433 PGT

-478 REVFTAVLSAKPKF
+478 REVFTAVLSAKPEF
-492 RIAMAK
+492 RTAMAK

-510 GGTNSSLVTNAL
+510 GGTNSSLVTNAI
-522 KQYVATDPKMQHSM
+522 KQYVATDPKMQQSM

-581 SDEAYQARMGV
+581 SDEAYQARMGA

-606 LNMAKIGAYTSVE
+606 LNMAKIGAYTAVE

-659 LPGNAMNAVVDA
+659 LPGNAMIAVVDA

-681 NAKATMAKYEDAEDD
+681 NAKATMAKYEGAEDD

-723 DSMFRQLDGN
+723 DSMFRQLDARNPEHTAKIKDIKKNLISQYHGP
-733 NSDHSEVIED
+733 
-743 TKAELL
+743 
-749 SYYRGDNKDELA
+749 NKDEIEKDLNSA
-761 AAIKS
+761 STAEEIM
-766 LKRPEDIINTF
+766 DIF
-777 LRYGEGA
+777 L
-784 ELKEFRASLY
+784 
-794 YTGFIDKGKVDK
+794 TKGKDGKFVSFNIFK
-806 SNLTRYFLTAAN
+806 GIPTITADPRFGITAN
-818 NVGIKPQTTPITLF
+818 NIPVQEDLVTKDGLRKYFMAEASSIGIQPQTMPITLF

-844 ALDSVARL
+844 ALDGVARL
-852 LEDNTGIWNFAT
+852 LEDNAGIWNFAT

-880 IGMPLTSS
+880 VGMPLTSS

-897 RKSGSGNNAVYQMSA
+897 RKSGSGNNAVYQMSS

-981 QTANEIMAFSGNI
+981 QTANEIMAFSGNV
-994 EPLGADL
+994 EQLGADL

-1010 FLNRF
+1010 SLNRF
-1015 NTIGNQMV
+1015 NTIGDQMV

-1072 NPALNRYVNIKY
+1072 NPALNRYVNIEY

-1134 DVSYWSDDSLM
+1134 DVSYWSNDPLM
-1145 LK
+1145 LR

>member
-1 MAVRLKY
+1 MLLLCRITIIILHNAIRFIHIDLNPTPSIVNSVEGIVVYNNLHDMAVRLKY

-42 ERVIRNENAY
+42 ERAIRNENAY

-65 QGVDEKALAGKINET
+65 QGADEEALAGKINET
-80 QEQIKAK
+80 QEHIKAK

-109 TDEGIKTILSN
+109 TDEDVKTILSN

-175 KGHDRSIYQKELLEM
+175 RGHDRSIYQKELLEM
-190 MKAWKADKRSVFNAK
+190 MKAWKADKRSVFNAE

-213 MNLPGKGHDRSI
+213 MNI
-225 YQKELLK
+225 
-232 MMKAW
+232 
-237 KADKRSVFNAKFI
+237 
-250 KDATDLMNL
+250 
-259 PGKGH
+259 
-264 DRSIY
+264 
-269 QKELLKM
+269 
-276 MKAWKADKRS
+276 
-286 VFNAKFIKDA
+286 
-296 TDLMNLPG
+296 
-304 TSEQV
+304 
-309 QATVQKII
+309 
-317 ANRDGNL
+317 
-324 SGVLT
+324 
-329 RDSTI
+329 
-334 ESITEDEIRKV
+334 
-345 FTAVLSAK
+345 
-353 PEFRTA
+353 
-359 MAKDATDLMNLPGT
+359 
-373 SEQVQATVQK
+373 
-383 IIANRDGNLSG
+383 
-394 VLTRDSTIESITED
+394 
-408 EIRKVFTAVLS
+408 
-419 AKPEFRTAMAKDAT
+419 
-433 DLMNLPGT
+433 PGT

-478 REVFTAVLSAKPKF
+478 REVFTAVLSAKPEF
-492 RIAMAK
+492 RTAMAK

-522 KQYVATDPKMQHSM
+522 KQYVATDPKMQQTL
-536 LSSSDFTK
+536 LSSSDFAK
-544 LTKKQQAIA
+544 LTRQQQAIA
-553 LQDPAVIQKYIDQ
+553 MQDPAVIQKYIDQ
-566 GMANSMSALQQQPNE
+566 GIANSMSALQQQSNE
-581 SDEAYQARMGV
+581 SDEAYQARMGAI
-592 TYNKIYTEQNISSL
+592 YNKIYTEQNISSL
-606 LNMAKIGAYTSVE
+606 LNMAKIGAYTAVE

-659 LPGNAMNAVVDA
+659 LPGNAMIAVVDA

-681 NAKATMAKYEDAEDD
+681 NAKATMAKYEGAEND

-733 NSDHSEVIED
+733 NPEHAAKIKDIKKNLISQYH
-743 TKAELL
+743 
-749 SYYRGDNKDELA
+749 GPNKDEIEKDLNSA
-761 AAIKS
+761 STAEEIMN
-766 LKRPEDIINTF
+766 IF
-777 LRYGEGA
+777 L
-784 ELKEFRASLY
+784 
-794 YTGFIDKGKVDK
+794 TKGKDGKFVNFNIYK
-806 SNLTRYFLTAAN
+806 GIPTITAGPRFGITASNIPVQEDLVTKDGLRRYLMIEASSI
-818 NVGIKPQTTPITLF
+818 GIKPQTTPITLF

-844 ALDSVARL
+844 ALDGVARL
-852 LEDNTGIWNFAT
+852 LEDNAGIWNFAT

-897 RKSGSGNNAVYQMSA
+897 RKSGSDNNAVYQMSA

-994 EPLGADL
+994 EQLGADL

-1010 FLNRF
+1010 SLNRF
-1015 NTIGNQMV
+1015 NTIGDQMV

-1072 NPALNRYVNIKY
+1072 NPALNRYVNIEY
-1084 AKGSLNYSFAD
+1084 AKDSLNYSFAD

-1134 DVSYWSDDSLM
+1134 DVSYWSNDPLM
-1145 LK
+1145 LR

>member
-1 MAVRLKY
+1 MLLLCRITIIILHNAIRFIHIDLNPTPSIVNSVEGIVVYNNLHDMAVRLKY

-205 FIKDATDL
+205 FI
-213 MNLPGKGHDRSI
+213 
-225 YQKELLK
+225 
-232 MMKAW
+232 
-237 KADKRSVFNAKFI
+237 
-250 KDATDLMNL
+250 
-259 PGKGH
+259 
-264 DRSIY
+264 
-269 QKELLKM
+269 
-276 MKAWKADKRS
+276 
-286 VFNAKFIKDA
+286 
-296 TDLMNLPG
+296 
-304 TSEQV
+304 
-309 QATVQKII
+309 
-317 ANRDGNL
+317 
-324 SGVLT
+324 
-329 RDSTI
+329 
-334 ESITEDEIRKV
+334 
-345 FTAVLSAK
+345 
-353 PEFRTA
+353 
-359 MAKDATDLMNLPGT
+359 
-373 SEQVQATVQK
+373 
-383 IIANRDGNLSG
+383 
-394 VLTRDSTIESITED
+394 
-408 EIRKVFTAVLS
+408 
-419 AKPEFRTAMAKDAT
+419 KDAT

>member
-1 MAVRLKY
+1 
-8 ADLTYVKQPDARPLD
+8 
-23 LTSFREAGAAI
+23 
-34 TAAADNLQ
+34 
-42 ERVIRNENAY
+42 
-52 NEMAIK
+52 
-58 MSEYNAI
+58 
-65 QGVDEKALAGKINET
+65 
-80 QEQIKAK
+80 
-87 VDEDGGWFFADTA
+87 
-100 VSDGARKFL
+100 
-109 TDEGIKTILSN
+109 
-120 KAQFDALMQ
+120 MQ
-129 QNEASDAPEEYK
+129 QT
-141 AANRAMI
+141 
-148 LEKFNKA
+148 L
-155 GGSLGGN
+155 
-162 GKQAITAFGTALG
+162 
-175 KGHDRSIYQKELLEM
+175 
-190 MKAWKADKRSVFNAK
+190 
-205 FIKDATDL
+205 
-213 MNLPGKGHDRSI
+213 
-225 YQKELLK
+225 
-232 MMKAW
+232 
-237 KADKRSVFNAKFI
+237 
-250 KDATDLMNL
+250 
-259 PGKGH
+259 
-264 DRSIY
+264 
-269 QKELLKM
+269 
-276 MKAWKADKRS
+276 
-286 VFNAKFIKDA
+286 
-296 TDLMNLPG
+296 
-304 TSEQV
+304 
-309 QATVQKII
+309 
-317 ANRDGNL
+317 
-324 SGVLT
+324 
-329 RDSTI
+329 
-334 ESITEDEIRKV
+334 
-345 FTAVLSAK
+345 
-353 PEFRTA
+353 
-359 MAKDATDLMNLPGT
+359 
-373 SEQVQATVQK
+373 
-383 IIANRDGNLSG
+383 
-394 VLTRDSTIESITED
+394 
-408 EIRKVFTAVLS
+408 
-419 AKPEFRTAMAKDAT
+419 
-433 DLMNLPGT
+433 
-441 SEQVQ
+441 
-446 ATVQKIIADRGGNLS
+446 
-461 GVLTRDSTIESV
+461 
-473 TEDEI
+473 
-478 REVFTAVLSAKPKF
+478 
-492 RIAMAK
+492 
-498 EAEIDKWLNSKQ
+498 
-510 GGTNSSLVTNAL
+510 
-522 KQYVATDPKMQHSM
+522 
-536 LSSSDFTK
+536 LSSSDFAK
-544 LTKKQQAIA
+544 LTRQQQAIA
-553 LQDPAVIQKYIDQ
+553 MQDPAVMQKYIDQ

-581 SDEAYQARMGV
+581 SDEAYQARMGA
-592 TYNKIYTEQNISSL
+592 TYNKIYTQQNISSL
-606 LNMAKIGAYTSVE
+606 LNMAKIGAYTAVE

-659 LPGNAMNAVVDA
+659 LPGNAMIAIVDA

-681 NAKATMAKYEDAEDD
+681 NAKATMAKYEGAEDD

-733 NSDHSEVIED
+733 NPDHSEVIED

-749 SYYRGDNKDELA
+749 SYYRGDNKNELA

-784 ELKEFRASLY
+784 ELKDFRASLS

-844 ALDSVARL
+844 ALDGVARL
-852 LEDNTGIWNFAT
+852 LEDNAGIWNFAT

-994 EPLGADL
+994 EQLGADL

-1010 FLNRF
+1010 SLNRF
-1015 NTIGNQMV
+1015 NTIRDQMV

-1072 NPALNRYVNIKY
+1072 NPALNRYVNIEY

-1134 DVSYWSDDSLM
+1134 DVSYWSNDPLM
-1145 LK
+1145 LR

>member
-23 LTSFREAGAAI
+23 LTLFREAGAAI

-42 ERVIRNENAY
+42 ERAIRNENAY

-65 QGVDEKALAGKINET
+65 QGVDEEALAGKINET
-80 QEQIKAK
+80 QEHIKAK

-109 TDEGIKTILSN
+109 TDEGVKTILNN

-175 KGHDRSIYQKELLEM
+175 KGHDRSVYQKELLEM
-190 MKAWKADKRSVFNAK
+190 MKAWKADKRSIFNAE

-213 MNLPGKGHDRSI
+213 INI
-225 YQKELLK
+225 
-232 MMKAW
+232 
-237 KADKRSVFNAKFI
+237 
-250 KDATDLMNL
+250 
-259 PGKGH
+259 
-264 DRSIY
+264 
-269 QKELLKM
+269 
-276 MKAWKADKRS
+276 
-286 VFNAKFIKDA
+286 
-296 TDLMNLPG
+296 
-304 TSEQV
+304 
-309 QATVQKII
+309 
-317 ANRDGNL
+317 
-324 SGVLT
+324 
-329 RDSTI
+329 
-334 ESITEDEIRKV
+334 
-345 FTAVLSAK
+345 
-353 PEFRTA
+353 
-359 MAKDATDLMNLPGT
+359 
-373 SEQVQATVQK
+373 
-383 IIANRDGNLSG
+383 
-394 VLTRDSTIESITED
+394 
-408 EIRKVFTAVLS
+408 
-419 AKPEFRTAMAKDAT
+419 
-433 DLMNLPGT
+433 PGT

-478 REVFTAVLSAKPKF
+478 REVFTAVLSAKPEF
-492 RIAMAK
+492 RTAMAK

-522 KQYVATDPKMQHSM
+522 KQYVATDPKMQQSM

-553 LQDPAVIQKYIDQ
+553 LQDPAIMQKYIDQ

-581 SDEAYQARMGV
+581 SDEAYQARMGA

-606 LNMAKIGAYTSVE
+606 LNMAKIGAYTAVE

-630 LLDSLKA
+630 LIDSLKA

-659 LPGNAMNAVVDA
+659 LPANAMMNIVDA

-723 DSMFRQLDGN
+723 DSMFRQLDARNPEHAAKIKDIKKNLISQYHGP
-733 NSDHSEVIED
+733 
-743 TKAELL
+743 
-749 SYYRGDNKDELA
+749 NKDEIEKDLNSA
-761 AAIKS
+761 STAEEIM
-766 LKRPEDIINTF
+766 DIF
-777 LRYGEGA
+777 L
-784 ELKEFRASLY
+784 
-794 YTGFIDKGKVDK
+794 TKGKDGKFVSFNIFKGIPTITADPRFGITA
-806 SNLTRYFLTAAN
+806 SNIPVQEDLVTKDGLRKYLMTEASSI
-818 NVGIKPQTTPITLF
+818 GIQPQTMPITLF

-844 ALDSVARL
+844 ALDGIARL
-852 LEDNTGIWNFAT
+852 LEDNAGIWNFAT

-888 EDFKDIFSS
+888 EDFKNIFSS

-927 KVTIPAQ
+927 KITIPAQ

-939 PREAILYTDDDG
+939 PKEAILYTDDDG

-981 QTANEIMAFSGNI
+981 QTANEIMAFSGNV
-994 EPLGADL
+994 EQLGADL

-1010 FLNRF
+1010 SLNRF
-1015 NTIGNQMV
+1015 NTIGDQMV

-1057 TKHPSGTYSVNVQKY
+1057 TKHPSGTYSINVQKY
-1072 NPALNRYVNIKY
+1072 NPALNRYVNIEY

-1134 DVSYWSDDSLM
+1134 DVSYWSNDPLM
-1145 LK
+1145 LR

>member
-1 MAVRLKY
+1 MLLLCRITIIILHNAIRFIHIDLNPTPSIVDSVEGIVVYNNLHDMAVRLKY

-42 ERVIRNENAY
+42 ERAIRNENAY

-65 QGVDEKALAGKINET
+65 QGADEEALAGKINET
-80 QEQIKAK
+80 QESIKAK
-87 VDEDGGWFFADTA
+87 VNEDGGWFFADTA

-109 TDEGIKTILSN
+109 TDEGVKTILSN

-162 GKQAITAFGTALG
+162 GKQSITAFGTALG
-175 KGHDRSIYQKELLEM
+175 KGHDRSVYQKELLEM
-190 MKAWKADKRSVFNAK
+190 MKAWKADKRSIFNAE

-213 MNLPGKGHDRSI
+213 MNI
-225 YQKELLK
+225 
-232 MMKAW
+232 
-237 KADKRSVFNAKFI
+237 
-250 KDATDLMNL
+250 
-259 PGKGH
+259 
-264 DRSIY
+264 
-269 QKELLKM
+269 
-276 MKAWKADKRS
+276 
-286 VFNAKFIKDA
+286 
-296 TDLMNLPG
+296 
-304 TSEQV
+304 
-309 QATVQKII
+309 
-317 ANRDGNL
+317 
-324 SGVLT
+324 
-329 RDSTI
+329 
-334 ESITEDEIRKV
+334 
-345 FTAVLSAK
+345 
-353 PEFRTA
+353 
-359 MAKDATDLMNLPGT
+359 
-373 SEQVQATVQK
+373 
-383 IIANRDGNLSG
+383 
-394 VLTRDSTIESITED
+394 
-408 EIRKVFTAVLS
+408 
-419 AKPEFRTAMAKDAT
+419 
-433 DLMNLPGT
+433 PGT

-478 REVFTAVLSAKPKF
+478 REVFTAVLSAKPEF
-492 RIAMAK
+492 RTAMAK
-498 EAEIDKWLNSKQ
+498 EAEIDKWINSKQ
-510 GGTNSSLVTNAL
+510 DGTNSSLVTNAL
-522 KQYVATDPKMQHSM
+522 KQYVATDAKMQQTL
-536 LSSSDFTK
+536 LSSSDFAK
-544 LTKKQQAIA
+544 LTRQQQAIA
-553 LQDPAVIQKYIDQ
+553 MQDPAVMQKYIDQ

-581 SDEAYQARMGV
+581 SDEAYQARMGA

-606 LNMAKIGAYTSVE
+606 LNMAKIGAYTAVE

-659 LPGNAMNAVVDA
+659 LPANAMINIVDA

-681 NAKATMAKYEDAEDD
+681 NAKATMAKYEGAEDD

-723 DSMFRQLDGN
+723 DSMFRQLDARNPEHTAKIKDIKKNLISQYHGP
-733 NSDHSEVIED
+733 
-743 TKAELL
+743 
-749 SYYRGDNKDELA
+749 NKDEIEKDLNSA
-761 AAIKS
+761 STAEEIM
-766 LKRPEDIINTF
+766 DIF
-777 LRYGEGA
+777 L
-784 ELKEFRASLY
+784 
-794 YTGFIDKGKVDK
+794 TKGKDGKFVSFNIFK
-806 SNLTRYFLTAAN
+806 GIPTITADPRFGITAN
-818 NVGIKPQTTPITLF
+818 NIPVQEDLVTKDGLRKYLMAEASSIGIQPQTMPITLF

-844 ALDSVARL
+844 ALDGIARL
-852 LEDNTGIWNFAT
+852 LEDNAGIWNFAT
-864 ASLGDDPE
+864 ASLGDDPK
-872 NAKFLEKV
+872 NAKFLENA

-981 QTANEIMAFSGNI
+981 QTANEIMAFSGNV
-994 EPLGADL
+994 EQLGADL

-1010 FLNRF
+1010 SLNRF
-1015 NTIGNQMV
+1015 NTIGDQMV

-1072 NPALNRYVNIKY
+1072 NPALNRYVNIEY

-1134 DVSYWSDDSLM
+1134 DVSYWSNDPLM
-1145 LK
+1145 LR

>member
-1 MAVRLKY
+1 MLLLCRITIIILHNAIRFIHIDLNPTPSIVNSVEGIVVYNNLHDMAVRLKY

-42 ERVIRNENAY
+42 ERAIRNENAY

-65 QGVDEKALAGKINET
+65 QGADEEALAGKINET
-80 QEQIKAK
+80 QEHIKAK

-109 TDEGIKTILSN
+109 TDEGVKTILSN

-190 MKAWKADKRSVFNAK
+190 MKAWKADKRSVFNAE

-213 MNLPGKGHDRSI
+213 MNI
-225 YQKELLK
+225 
-232 MMKAW
+232 
-237 KADKRSVFNAKFI
+237 
-250 KDATDLMNL
+250 
-259 PGKGH
+259 
-264 DRSIY
+264 
-269 QKELLKM
+269 
-276 MKAWKADKRS
+276 
-286 VFNAKFIKDA
+286 
-296 TDLMNLPG
+296 
-304 TSEQV
+304 
-309 QATVQKII
+309 
-317 ANRDGNL
+317 
-324 SGVLT
+324 
-329 RDSTI
+329 
-334 ESITEDEIRKV
+334 
-345 FTAVLSAK
+345 
-353 PEFRTA
+353 
-359 MAKDATDLMNLPGT
+359 
-373 SEQVQATVQK
+373 
-383 IIANRDGNLSG
+383 
-394 VLTRDSTIESITED
+394 
-408 EIRKVFTAVLS
+408 
-419 AKPEFRTAMAKDAT
+419 
-433 DLMNLPGT
+433 PGT

-478 REVFTAVLSAKPKF
+478 REVFTAVLSAKPEF
-492 RIAMAK
+492 RTAMAK

-522 KQYVATDPKMQHSM
+522 KQYVATNPKMQQSM

-553 LQDPAVIQKYIDQ
+553 LQDPAVMQKYIDQ
-566 GMANSMSALQQQPNE
+566 GMANSMSALLQQPNE
-581 SDEAYQARMGV
+581 SDEVYQARMGA

-606 LNMAKIGAYTSVE
+606 LNMAKIGAYTAVE

-659 LPGNAMNAVVDA
+659 LPANAMMNVVDA

-715 IQQNNAIY
+715 IQQNNTILNSVYRQFDLNNPEDKADVVATANAILSNIGGFAKDFGFTNDVGEPIKKKVTEAINRSANTGEVVKIISDELVNLY
-723 DSMFRQLDGN
+723 DSNPDAYMRVNGELIGTDTTLPFGLGGN
-733 NSDHSEVIED
+733 DYRDNGKKHIED
-743 TKAELL
+743 VVRRSFL
-749 SYYRGDNKDELA
+749 ELA
-761 AAIKS
+761 ES
-766 LKRPEDIINTF
+766 
-777 LRYGEGA
+777 
-784 ELKEFRASLY
+784 
-794 YTGFIDKGKVDK
+794 KG
-806 SNLTRYFLTAAN
+806 Y
-818 NVGIKPQTTPITLF
+818 KPQTTPITLF

-844 ALDSVARL
+844 ALDGVARL
-852 LEDNTGIWNFAT
+852 LEDNAGIWNFAT

-981 QTANEIMAFSGNI
+981 QTANEIMAFSGNV
-994 EPLGADL
+994 EQLGADL

-1010 FLNRF
+1010 SLNRF
-1015 NTIGNQMV
+1015 NTIGDQMV

-1072 NPALNRYVNIKY
+1072 NPALNRYVNIEY

-1134 DVSYWSDDSLM
+1134 DVSYWSNDPLM
-1145 LK
+1145 LR

>member
-1 MAVRLKY
+1 MLLLCRITIIILHNAIRFIHIDLNPTPSIVNSVEGIVVYNNLHDMAVRLKY

-42 ERVIRNENAY
+42 ERAIRNENAY

-65 QGVDEKALAGKINET
+65 QGADEEALAGKINET
-80 QEQIKAK
+80 QEHIKAK

-109 TDEGIKTILSN
+109 TDEGVKTILSN

-129 QNEASDAPEEYK
+129 QNEASDASEEYK

-175 KGHDRSIYQKELLEM
+175 KGHDRSVYQKELLEM
-190 MKAWKADKRSVFNAK
+190 MKAWKADKRSVFNTK

-213 MNLPGKGHDRSI
+213 MNI
-225 YQKELLK
+225 
-232 MMKAW
+232 
-237 KADKRSVFNAKFI
+237 
-250 KDATDLMNL
+250 
-259 PGKGH
+259 
-264 DRSIY
+264 
-269 QKELLKM
+269 
-276 MKAWKADKRS
+276 
-286 VFNAKFIKDA
+286 
-296 TDLMNLPG
+296 
-304 TSEQV
+304 
-309 QATVQKII
+309 
-317 ANRDGNL
+317 
-324 SGVLT
+324 
-329 RDSTI
+329 
-334 ESITEDEIRKV
+334 
-345 FTAVLSAK
+345 
-353 PEFRTA
+353 
-359 MAKDATDLMNLPGT
+359 
-373 SEQVQATVQK
+373 
-383 IIANRDGNLSG
+383 
-394 VLTRDSTIESITED
+394 
-408 EIRKVFTAVLS
+408 
-419 AKPEFRTAMAKDAT
+419 
-433 DLMNLPGT
+433 PGT

-478 REVFTAVLSAKPKF
+478 REVFTAVLSSKPEF
-492 RIAMAK
+492 RTAMAK

-510 GGTNSSLVTNAL
+510 GGTDSSLVTNTL
-522 KQYVATDPKMQHSM
+522 KQYVATDPKMQQSM

-553 LQDPAVIQKYIDQ
+553 LKDSAIMQKYIDQ
-566 GMANSMSALQQQPNE
+566 GMAKSISALQQQPNE
-581 SDEAYQARMGV
+581 SDEAYQARMGA

-606 LNMAKIGAYTSVE
+606 LNMAKIGAYTAVE

-659 LPGNAMNAVVDA
+659 LPANAMMNIVDA
-671 NIKTATEALD
+671 NIKTATEALA
-681 NAKATMAKYEDAEDD
+681 NAKATMAKYENKEDD

-715 IQQNNAIY
+715 IQQNNRILNSVFSQY
-723 DSMFRQLDGN
+723 D
-733 NSDHSEVIED
+733 
-743 TKAELL
+743 K
-749 SYYRGDNKDELA
+749 DNKVHKDNLDSVKKSIIDVFKDYTKEINDPKLNKEFENLINS
-761 AAIKS
+761 AIS
-766 LKRPEDIINTF
+766 PEDLISKTDEFYNNNPDAKFGLFTGWGELF
-777 LRYGEGA
+777 GGGSDNYGGM
-784 ELKEFRASLY
+784 Y
-794 YTGFIDKGKVDK
+794 KGKYDRK
-806 SNLTRYFLTAAN
+806 ILEKTLFTTFES
-818 NVGIKPQTTPITLF
+818 VGIKRQTTPITLF

-844 ALDSVARL
+844 ALEGVARL
-852 LEDNTGIWNFAT
+852 LEDNAGIWNFAT

-872 NAKFLEKV
+872 NAKFLKKV

-897 RKSGSGNNAVYQMSA
+897 RKSGSDNNAVYQMSA
-912 RNLSIGSDATGRLYL
+912 RNLSIGSDVTGRLYL

-934 GDNQV
+934 GNNQV

-981 QTANEIMAFSGNI
+981 QTANEIMAFSGNV
-994 EPLGADL
+994 EQLTADL
-1001 SRITNPQER
+1001 SFITNPQER
-1010 FLNRF
+1010 SLNRF
-1015 NTIGNQMV
+1015 NTINGQRA

-1031 VITNDTNIDPRGNYY
+1031 IITNDKRIYSLGNYY
-1046 PITSGDFKYNI
+1046 FLTSTDFKYNI

-1072 NPALNRYVNIKY
+1072 NPKTNSYSNMKEN
-1084 AKGSLNYSFAD
+1084 LNYSFEDDIA
-1095 NVSLRNNLPAL
+1095 LRNNLPAL
-1106 IYKLNHGNELKEN
+1106 IYKLNHGNELKAN
-1119 FIPTQYLTPQQKSAY
+1119 FIPTKYLTPQQRSAY
-1134 DVSYWSDDSLM
+1134 DVSYWSNDPLM
-1145 LK
+1145 LR

>member
-23 LTSFREAGAAI
+23 LTLFREAGAAI

-42 ERVIRNENAY
+42 ERAIRNENAY

-65 QGVDEKALAGKINET
+65 QGVDEEALAGKINET
-80 QEQIKAK
+80 QEHIKAK

-109 TDEGIKTILSN
+109 TDEGVKTILNN

-175 KGHDRSIYQKELLEM
+175 KGHDRSVYQKELLEM
-190 MKAWKADKRSVFNAK
+190 MKAWKADKRSIFNAE

-213 MNLPGKGHDRSI
+213 INI
-225 YQKELLK
+225 
-232 MMKAW
+232 
-237 KADKRSVFNAKFI
+237 
-250 KDATDLMNL
+250 
-259 PGKGH
+259 
-264 DRSIY
+264 
-269 QKELLKM
+269 
-276 MKAWKADKRS
+276 
-286 VFNAKFIKDA
+286 
-296 TDLMNLPG
+296 
-304 TSEQV
+304 
-309 QATVQKII
+309 
-317 ANRDGNL
+317 
-324 SGVLT
+324 
-329 RDSTI
+329 
-334 ESITEDEIRKV
+334 
-345 FTAVLSAK
+345 
-353 PEFRTA
+353 
-359 MAKDATDLMNLPGT
+359 
-373 SEQVQATVQK
+373 
-383 IIANRDGNLSG
+383 
-394 VLTRDSTIESITED
+394 
-408 EIRKVFTAVLS
+408 
-419 AKPEFRTAMAKDAT
+419 
-433 DLMNLPGT
+433 PGT

-478 REVFTAVLSAKPKF
+478 REVFTAVLSAKPEF
-492 RIAMAK
+492 RTAMAK

-522 KQYVATDPKMQHSM
+522 KQYVATDPKMQQSM

-553 LQDPAVIQKYIDQ
+553 LQDPAIMQKYIDQ

-581 SDEAYQARMGV
+581 SDEAYQARMGA

-606 LNMAKIGAYTSVE
+606 LNMAKIGAYTAVE

-630 LLDSLKA
+630 LIDSLKA

-659 LPGNAMNAVVDA
+659 LPANAMMNIVDA

-723 DSMFRQLDGN
+723 DSMFRQLDARNPEHAAKIKDIKKNLISQYHGP
-733 NSDHSEVIED
+733 
-743 TKAELL
+743 
-749 SYYRGDNKDELA
+749 NKDEIEKDLNSA
-761 AAIKS
+761 STAEEIM
-766 LKRPEDIINTF
+766 DIF
-777 LRYGEGA
+777 L
-784 ELKEFRASLY
+784 
-794 YTGFIDKGKVDK
+794 TKGKDGKFVSFNIFKGIPTITADPRFGITA
-806 SNLTRYFLTAAN
+806 SNIPVQEDLVTKDGLRKYLMTEASSI
-818 NVGIKPQTTPITLF
+818 GIQPQTMPITLF

-844 ALDSVARL
+844 ALDGVARL
-852 LEDNTGIWNFAT
+852 LEDNAGIWNFAT

-888 EDFKDIFSS
+888 EDFKNIFSS

-927 KVTIPAQ
+927 KITIPAQ

-939 PREAILYTDDDG
+939 PKEAILYTDDDG

-981 QTANEIMAFSGNI
+981 QTANEIMAFSGNV
-994 EPLGADL
+994 EQLGADL

-1010 FLNRF
+1010 SLNRF
-1015 NTIGNQMV
+1015 NTIGDQMV

-1057 TKHPSGTYSVNVQKY
+1057 TKHPSGTYSINVQKY
-1072 NPALNRYVNIKY
+1072 NPALNRYVNIEY

-1134 DVSYWSDDSLM
+1134 DVSYWSNDPLM
-1145 LK
+1145 LR

>member
-1 MAVRLKY
+1 MEGIVVYNNLHDMAVRLKY

-23 LTSFREAGAAI
+23 LTLFREAGAAI

-42 ERVIRNENAY
+42 ERAIRNENAY

-65 QGVDEKALAGKINET
+65 QGVDEEALADKINET
-80 QEQIKAK
+80 QEHIKAK

-109 TDEGIKTILSN
+109 TDEGVKTILSN

-175 KGHDRSIYQKELLEM
+175 KGHDRSVYQKELLEM
-190 MKAWKADKRSVFNAK
+190 MKAWKADKRSVFNAE

-213 MNLPGKGHDRSI
+213 MNI
-225 YQKELLK
+225 
-232 MMKAW
+232 
-237 KADKRSVFNAKFI
+237 
-250 KDATDLMNL
+250 
-259 PGKGH
+259 
-264 DRSIY
+264 
-269 QKELLKM
+269 
-276 MKAWKADKRS
+276 
-286 VFNAKFIKDA
+286 
-296 TDLMNLPG
+296 
-304 TSEQV
+304 
-309 QATVQKII
+309 
-317 ANRDGNL
+317 
-324 SGVLT
+324 
-329 RDSTI
+329 
-334 ESITEDEIRKV
+334 
-345 FTAVLSAK
+345 
-353 PEFRTA
+353 
-359 MAKDATDLMNLPGT
+359 
-373 SEQVQATVQK
+373 
-383 IIANRDGNLSG
+383 
-394 VLTRDSTIESITED
+394 
-408 EIRKVFTAVLS
+408 
-419 AKPEFRTAMAKDAT
+419 
-433 DLMNLPGT
+433 PGT

-478 REVFTAVLSAKPKF
+478 REVFTAVLSAKPEF
-492 RIAMAK
+492 RTAMAK

-510 GGTNSSLVTNAL
+510 GGTNSSLVTNTL
-522 KQYVATDPKMQHSM
+522 KQYVATDPKMQQSM

-581 SDEAYQARMGV
+581 SDEAYQARMGA

-606 LNMAKIGAYTSVE
+606 LNMAKIGAYTAVE

-659 LPGNAMNAVVDA
+659 LPANAMMNIVDA

-681 NAKATMAKYEDAEDD
+681 NAKATMAKYEGAEDD

-723 DSMFRQLDGN
+723 DSMFRQLDARN
-733 NSDHSEVIED
+733 PEHA
-743 TKAELL
+743 TKIKDIKKNLI
-749 SYYRGDNKDELA
+749 SQYHGPNKDEIEKDLNSA
-761 AAIKS
+761 STAEEIM
-766 LKRPEDIINTF
+766 DIF
-777 LRYGEGA
+777 L
-784 ELKEFRASLY
+784 
-794 YTGFIDKGKVDK
+794 TKGKDGKFVSFNIFKGIPTITADPRFGITA
-806 SNLTRYFLTAAN
+806 SNIPAQEDLVTKDGLRRYLMTEASSI
-818 NVGIKPQTTPITLF
+818 GIQPQTMPITLF

-844 ALDSVARL
+844 ALDGVARL
-852 LEDNTGIWNFAT
+852 LEDNAGIWNFAT

-994 EPLGADL
+994 EQLGADL

-1010 FLNRF
+1010 SLNRF
-1015 NTIGNQMV
+1015 NIIGDQMV

-1072 NPALNRYVNIKY
+1072 NPALNRYVNIEY

-1095 NVSLRNNLPAL
+1095 NISLRNNLPAL

-1119 FIPTQYLTPQQKSAY
+1119 FVPTQYLTPQQKSAY
-1134 DVSYWSDDSLM
+1134 DVSYWSNDPLM
-1145 LK
+1145 LR

>member
-1 MAVRLKY
+1 MLLLCRITIIILHNAIRFIHIDLNPTPSIVNSVEGIVVYNNLHDMAVRLKY

-42 ERVIRNENAY
+42 ERAIRNENAY

-65 QGVDEKALAGKINET
+65 QGADEEALAGKINET
-80 QEQIKAK
+80 QEHIKAK

-109 TDEGIKTILSN
+109 TDEGVKTILSN

-162 GKQAITAFGTALG
+162 GKQSITAFGTALG
-175 KGHDRSIYQKELLEM
+175 KGHDRSVYQKELLEM
-190 MKAWKADKRSVFNAK
+190 MKAWKADKRSVFNAE

-213 MNLPGKGHDRSI
+213 MNI
-225 YQKELLK
+225 
-232 MMKAW
+232 
-237 KADKRSVFNAKFI
+237 
-250 KDATDLMNL
+250 
-259 PGKGH
+259 
-264 DRSIY
+264 
-269 QKELLKM
+269 
-276 MKAWKADKRS
+276 
-286 VFNAKFIKDA
+286 
-296 TDLMNLPG
+296 
-304 TSEQV
+304 
-309 QATVQKII
+309 
-317 ANRDGNL
+317 
-324 SGVLT
+324 
-329 RDSTI
+329 
-334 ESITEDEIRKV
+334 
-345 FTAVLSAK
+345 
-353 PEFRTA
+353 
-359 MAKDATDLMNLPGT
+359 
-373 SEQVQATVQK
+373 
-383 IIANRDGNLSG
+383 
-394 VLTRDSTIESITED
+394 
-408 EIRKVFTAVLS
+408 
-419 AKPEFRTAMAKDAT
+419 
-433 DLMNLPGT
+433 PGT

-478 REVFTAVLSAKPKF
+478 REVFTAVLSAKPEF
-492 RIAMAK
+492 RTAMAK

-522 KQYVATDPKMQHSM
+522 KQYVATDPKMQQSM

-581 SDEAYQARMGV
+581 SDEAYQTRMGA
-592 TYNKIYTEQNISSL
+592 TYNNIYTQQNISSL
-606 LNMAKIGAYTSVE
+606 LNMAKIGAYTAVE
-619 SKTDVKWFDNL
+619 SKTDIKWFDNL
-630 LLDSLKA
+630 LIDSLKA

-659 LPGNAMNAVVDA
+659 LPANAMMNIVDA

-723 DSMFRQLDGN
+723 DSMFRQLDARNPEHAAKIKDIKKNLISQYHGP
-733 NSDHSEVIED
+733 
-743 TKAELL
+743 
-749 SYYRGDNKDELA
+749 NKDEIEKDLNSA
-761 AAIKS
+761 STAEEIM
-766 LKRPEDIINTF
+766 DIF
-777 LRYGEGA
+777 L
-784 ELKEFRASLY
+784 
-794 YTGFIDKGKVDK
+794 TKGKDGKFVSFNIFKGIPTITADPRFGITA
-806 SNLTRYFLTAAN
+806 SNIPVQEDLVTKDGLRKYLMTEASSI
-818 NVGIKPQTTPITLF
+818 GIQPQTMPITLF

-844 ALDSVARL
+844 ALDGVARL
-852 LEDNTGIWNFAT
+852 LEDNAGIWNFAT

-994 EPLGADL
+994 EQLGADL

-1010 FLNRF
+1010 SLNRF
-1015 NTIGNQMV
+1015 NTIGDQMV

-1072 NPALNRYVNIKY
+1072 NPALNRYVNIEY

-1134 DVSYWSDDSLM
+1134 DVSYWSNDPLM
-1145 LK
+1145 LR

>member
-1 MAVRLKY
+1 MLLLCRITIIILHNAIRFIHINLNPTPSIVNSVEGIVVYNNLHDMAVRLKY

-42 ERVIRNENAY
+42 ERAIRNENAY

-65 QGVDEKALAGKINET
+65 QGVDKEALAGKINET
-80 QEQIKAK
+80 QEHIKAK

-109 TDEGIKTILSN
+109 TDEGVKTILSN

-190 MKAWKADKRSVFNAK
+190 MKTRKADKRSVFNAE
-205 FIKDATDL
+205 FIKDATAFGTAL
-213 MNLPGKGHDRSI
+213 GKGHDRSI
-225 YQKELLK
+225 YQKELLE
-232 MMKAW
+232 MMKTR
-237 KADKRSVFNAKFI
+237 KADKRSVFNAEFI
-250 KDATDLMNL
+250 
-259 PGKGH
+259 
-264 DRSIY
+264 
-269 QKELLKM
+269 
-276 MKAWKADKRS
+276 
-286 VFNAKFIKDA
+286 
-296 TDLMNLPG
+296 
-304 TSEQV
+304 
-309 QATVQKII
+309 
-317 ANRDGNL
+317 
-324 SGVLT
+324 
-329 RDSTI
+329 
-334 ESITEDEIRKV
+334 
-345 FTAVLSAK
+345 
-353 PEFRTA
+353 
-359 MAKDATDLMNLPGT
+359 
-373 SEQVQATVQK
+373 
-383 IIANRDGNLSG
+383 
-394 VLTRDSTIESITED
+394 
-408 EIRKVFTAVLS
+408 
-419 AKPEFRTAMAKDAT
+419 KDAT

-478 REVFTAVLSAKPKF
+478 REVFTAVLSAKPEF
-492 RIAMAK
+492 RTAMAK

-522 KQYVATDPKMQHSM
+522 KQYVATDPKMKQSM

-553 LQDPAVIQKYIDQ
+553 LKDSAVIQKYIDQ
-566 GMANSMSALQQQPNE
+566 GTANSISALQQQPNE
-581 SDEAYQARMGV
+581 SDEAYQARMGA

-630 LLDSLKA
+630 LIDSLKA

-659 LPGNAMNAVVDA
+659 LPGNAMISVVDA

-681 NAKATMAKYEDAEDD
+681 NAKATMAKYEGAKDD

-733 NSDHSEVIED
+733 NPDHSEVIKD

-761 AAIKS
+761 AAIKN

-784 ELKEFRASLY
+784 ELKDFKASLS

-844 ALDSVARL
+844 ALDGVARL

-994 EPLGADL
+994 EQLGADL
-1001 SRITNPQER
+1001 SRITDPQER
-1010 FLNRF
+1010 SLNRF
-1015 NTIGNQMV
+1015 NIIGDQMV
-1023 SNVSQALD
+1023 SNVSQVLD
-1031 VITNDTNIDPRGNYY
+1031 AITNDTNIDPRGNYY

-1106 IYKLNHGNELKEN
+1106 VYKLNHGNELKEN

-1134 DVSYWSDDSLM
+1134 DVSYWSNDSLM
-1145 LK
+1145 LR

>member
-1 MAVRLKY
+1 MAIRLKY
-8 ADLTYVKQPDARPLD
+8 ADLTYVSIPDAKQLD
-23 LTSFREAGAAI
+23 LSSLRSFGQAF
-34 TAAADNLQ
+34 TATADNLQ
-42 ERVIRNENAY
+42 ERAIRNENAY

-65 QGVDEKALAGKINET
+65 QGADEEALAGKINET
-80 QEQIKAK
+80 QEHIKAK

-109 TDEGIKTILSN
+109 TDEGVKTILSN

-190 MKAWKADKRSVFNAK
+190 MKAWKADKRSVFNAE
-205 FIKDATDL
+205 FI
-213 MNLPGKGHDRSI
+213 
-225 YQKELLK
+225 
-232 MMKAW
+232 
-237 KADKRSVFNAKFI
+237 
-250 KDATDLMNL
+250 
-259 PGKGH
+259 
-264 DRSIY
+264 
-269 QKELLKM
+269 
-276 MKAWKADKRS
+276 
-286 VFNAKFIKDA
+286 
-296 TDLMNLPG
+296 
-304 TSEQV
+304 
-309 QATVQKII
+309 
-317 ANRDGNL
+317 
-324 SGVLT
+324 
-329 RDSTI
+329 
-334 ESITEDEIRKV
+334 
-345 FTAVLSAK
+345 
-353 PEFRTA
+353 
-359 MAKDATDLMNLPGT
+359 
-373 SEQVQATVQK
+373 
-383 IIANRDGNLSG
+383 
-394 VLTRDSTIESITED
+394 
-408 EIRKVFTAVLS
+408 
-419 AKPEFRTAMAKDAT
+419 KDAT

-478 REVFTAVLSAKPKF
+478 REVFTAVLSAKPEF
-492 RIAMAK
+492 RTAMAK

-510 GGTNSSLVTNAL
+510 GGTNSSLVTNTL
-522 KQYVATDPKMQHSM
+522 KQYVATDPKMQQSM

-553 LQDPAVIQKYIDQ
+553 LQDPAVMQKYIDQ

-581 SDEAYQARMGV
+581 SDEAYQARMGA

-606 LNMAKIGAYTSVE
+606 LNMAKIGAYTAVE
-619 SKTDVKWFDNL
+619 SKIDVKWFDNL

-659 LPGNAMNAVVDA
+659 LPANAMMNIVDA

-681 NAKATMAKYEDAEDD
+681 NAKATMAKYENKEDD

-715 IQQNNAIY
+715 IQQNNRILNSVFSQYDKDNKVHKDNLDSVKKSIIDVFKDYTKEINDPKLNKEFENLINSAISPEDLIIKADEFY
-723 DSMFRQLDGN
+723 N
-733 NSDHSEVIED
+733 NNPDAKFGLFTGWGKLFGGGSDD
-743 TKAELL
+743 
-749 SYYRGDNKDELA
+749 YGGMYRGKYDRKILEKTLFT
-761 AAIKS
+761 
-766 LKRPEDIINTF
+766 TF
-777 LRYGEGA
+777 
-784 ELKEFRASLY
+784 AS
-794 YTGFIDKGKVDK
+794 
-806 SNLTRYFLTAAN
+806 
-818 NVGIKPQTTPITLF
+818 VGIEPQTTPITLF

-844 ALDSVARL
+844 ALDGVARL
-852 LEDNTGIWNFAT
+852 LEDNAGIWNFAT

-888 EDFKDIFSS
+888 EDFKDIFSY

-939 PREAILYTDDDG
+939 PREAILYTNDDG

-994 EPLGADL
+994 EQLGADL

-1010 FLNRF
+1010 SLNRF
-1015 NTIGNQMV
+1015 NTIGDQMV

-1072 NPALNRYVNIKY
+1072 NPDLNRYVNIEY

-1134 DVSYWSDDSLM
+1134 DVSYWSNDPLM
-1145 LK
+1145 LR

>member
-1 MAVRLKY
+1 MLLLCRITIIILHNAIRFIHIDLNPTPSIVNSVEGIVVYNNLHDMAVRLKY
-8 ADLTYVKQPDARPLD
+8 ADLTYVKQPDARSLD

-42 ERVIRNENAY
+42 ERAIRNENAY

-65 QGVDEKALAGKINET
+65 QGVDEEALAGKINET
-80 QEQIKAK
+80 QEHIKAK

-109 TDEGIKTILSN
+109 TDEGVKTILSN

-190 MKAWKADKRSVFNAK
+190 MKAWKADKRSVFNA
-205 FIKDATDL
+205 
-213 MNLPGKGHDRSI
+213 
-225 YQKELLK
+225 E
-232 MMKAW
+232 
-237 KADKRSVFNAKFI
+237 
-250 KDATDLMNL
+250 
-259 PGKGH
+259 
-264 DRSIY
+264 
-269 QKELLKM
+269 
-276 MKAWKADKRS
+276 
-286 VFNAKFIKDA
+286 FIKDA

-309 QATVQKII
+309 QATI
-317 ANRDGNL
+317 
-324 SGVLT
+324 
-329 RDSTI
+329 
-334 ESITEDEIRKV
+334 
-345 FTAVLSAK
+345 
-353 PEFRTA
+353 
-359 MAKDATDLMNLPGT
+359 
-373 SEQVQATVQK
+373 
-383 IIANRDGNLSG
+383 
-394 VLTRDSTIESITED
+394 
-408 EIRKVFTAVLS
+408 
-419 AKPEFRTAMAKDAT
+419 
-433 DLMNLPGT
+433 
-441 SEQVQ
+441 
-446 ATVQKIIADRGGNLS
+446 QKIIADRGGNLS

-478 REVFTAVLSAKPKF
+478 REVFTAVLSAKPEF
-492 RIAMAK
+492 RTAMAK

-522 KQYVATDPKMQHSM
+522 KQYVATDPKMQQTL

-553 LQDPAVIQKYIDQ
+553 LQDPAIIQKYIDQ

-581 SDEAYQARMGV
+581 SDEAYQIRMGA
-592 TYNKIYTEQNISSL
+592 TYNKIYTQQNISSL
-606 LNMAKIGAYTSVE
+606 LNMAKIGAYTAVE

-659 LPGNAMNAVVDA
+659 LPANAMMNIVDA

-681 NAKATMAKYEDAEDD
+681 NAKATMAKYEGAEDD

-723 DSMFRQLDGN
+723 DSMFRQLDARN
-733 NSDHSEVIED
+733 PEHA
-743 TKAELL
+743 TKIKDIKKNLI
-749 SYYRGDNKDELA
+749 SQYHGPNKDEIEKDLNSA
-761 AAIKS
+761 STAEEIM
-766 LKRPEDIINTF
+766 DIF
-777 LRYGEGA
+777 L
-784 ELKEFRASLY
+784 
-794 YTGFIDKGKVDK
+794 TKGKDGKFVSFNIFKGIPTITADPRFGITA
-806 SNLTRYFLTAAN
+806 SNIPAQEDLVTKDGLRRYLMTEASSI
-818 NVGIKPQTTPITLF
+818 GIQPQTMPITLF

-844 ALDSVARL
+844 ALDGVARL
-852 LEDNTGIWNFAT
+852 LEDNAGIWNFAT

-994 EPLGADL
+994 EQLGADL

-1010 FLNRF
+1010 SLNRF
-1015 NTIGNQMV
+1015 NTIGDQMV

-1072 NPALNRYVNIKY
+1072 NPALNRYVNIEY

-1095 NVSLRNNLPAL
+1095 NISLRNNLPAL

-1134 DVSYWSDDSLM
+1134 DVSYWSNDPLM
-1145 LK
+1145 LR

>member
-1 MAVRLKY
+1 MLFLILLLCRITIIILHNAIRFIHIDLNPTPSIVNSVEGIVVYNNLHDMAVRLKY

-34 TAAADNLQ
+34 TAVADNLQ
-42 ERVIRNENAY
+42 ERAIRNENAY
-52 NEMAIK
+52 NEMTIK

-65 QGVDEKALAGKINET
+65 QGADEEALAGKINET
-80 QEQIKAK
+80 QEHIKAK
-87 VDEDGGWFFADTA
+87 IDEDGGWFFADTA
-100 VSDGARKFL
+100 VNDGARKFL
-109 TDEGIKTILSN
+109 TDEGVKTILSN

-162 GKQAITAFGTALG
+162 GKQSITAFGTALG
-175 KGHDRSIYQKELLEM
+175 KGHDRSVYQKELLEM
-190 MKAWKADKRSVFNAK
+190 MKAWKADKRSVFNAE

-213 MNLPGKGHDRSI
+213 MNI
-225 YQKELLK
+225 
-232 MMKAW
+232 
-237 KADKRSVFNAKFI
+237 
-250 KDATDLMNL
+250 
-259 PGKGH
+259 
-264 DRSIY
+264 
-269 QKELLKM
+269 
-276 MKAWKADKRS
+276 
-286 VFNAKFIKDA
+286 
-296 TDLMNLPG
+296 
-304 TSEQV
+304 
-309 QATVQKII
+309 
-317 ANRDGNL
+317 
-324 SGVLT
+324 
-329 RDSTI
+329 
-334 ESITEDEIRKV
+334 
-345 FTAVLSAK
+345 
-353 PEFRTA
+353 
-359 MAKDATDLMNLPGT
+359 
-373 SEQVQATVQK
+373 
-383 IIANRDGNLSG
+383 
-394 VLTRDSTIESITED
+394 
-408 EIRKVFTAVLS
+408 
-419 AKPEFRTAMAKDAT
+419 
-433 DLMNLPGT
+433 PGT

-478 REVFTAVLSAKPKF
+478 REVFTAVLSSKPEF
-492 RIAMAK
+492 RTAMAK

-522 KQYVATDPKMQHSM
+522 KQYVATDPKMQQSM

-553 LQDPAVIQKYIDQ
+553 LQDPAVMQKYIDQ

-581 SDEAYQARMGV
+581 SDEAYQARMGA

-606 LNMAKIGAYTSVE
+606 LNMAKIGAYTAVE

-630 LLDSLKA
+630 LIDSLKA

-649 TESIGFTRAN
+649 IESIGFTRAN
-659 LPGNAMNAVVDA
+659 LPANAMMNIVDA

-681 NAKATMAKYEDAEDD
+681 NAKATMAKYEGAEND

-723 DSMFRQLDGN
+723 DSMFRQLDARNPEHAAKIKDIKKNLISQYHGP
-733 NSDHSEVIED
+733 
-743 TKAELL
+743 
-749 SYYRGDNKDELA
+749 NKDEIEKDLNSA
-761 AAIKS
+761 STAEEIM
-766 LKRPEDIINTF
+766 DIF
-777 LRYGEGA
+777 L
-784 ELKEFRASLY
+784 
-794 YTGFIDKGKVDK
+794 TKGKDGKFVSFNIFKGIPTITADPRFGITA
-806 SNLTRYFLTAAN
+806 SNIPVQEDLVTKDGLRKYLMTEASSI
-818 NVGIKPQTTPITLF
+818 GIQPQTMPITLF

-844 ALDSVARL
+844 ALDGVARL
-852 LEDNTGIWNFAT
+852 LEDNAGIWNFAT

-981 QTANEIMAFSGNI
+981 QTANEIMAFSGNV
-994 EPLGADL
+994 EQLGADL

-1010 FLNRF
+1010 SLNRF
-1015 NTIGNQMV
+1015 NTIGDQMV
-1023 SNVSQALD
+1023 SNVFQALD

-1072 NPALNRYVNIKY
+1072 NPALNRYVNIEY

-1134 DVSYWSDDSLM
+1134 DVSYWSNDPLM
-1145 LK
+1145 LR

>member
-1 MAVRLKY
+1 MLLLCRITIIILHNAIRFIHIDLNPTPSIVNSVEGIVVYNNLHDMAVRLKY

-23 LTSFREAGAAI
+23 LTSFRETGAAI

-42 ERVIRNENAY
+42 ERAIRNENAY

-65 QGVDEKALAGKINET
+65 QGVDEEALAGKINET
-80 QEQIKAK
+80 QEHIKAK

-109 TDEGIKTILSN
+109 TDEGVKTILSN

-175 KGHDRSIYQKELLEM
+175 KGHDRSVYQKELLEM
-190 MKAWKADKRSVFNAK
+190 MKAWKADKRSVFNAE

-213 MNLPGKGHDRSI
+213 MNI
-225 YQKELLK
+225 
-232 MMKAW
+232 
-237 KADKRSVFNAKFI
+237 
-250 KDATDLMNL
+250 
-259 PGKGH
+259 
-264 DRSIY
+264 
-269 QKELLKM
+269 
-276 MKAWKADKRS
+276 
-286 VFNAKFIKDA
+286 
-296 TDLMNLPG
+296 
-304 TSEQV
+304 
-309 QATVQKII
+309 
-317 ANRDGNL
+317 
-324 SGVLT
+324 
-329 RDSTI
+329 
-334 ESITEDEIRKV
+334 
-345 FTAVLSAK
+345 
-353 PEFRTA
+353 
-359 MAKDATDLMNLPGT
+359 
-373 SEQVQATVQK
+373 
-383 IIANRDGNLSG
+383 
-394 VLTRDSTIESITED
+394 
-408 EIRKVFTAVLS
+408 
-419 AKPEFRTAMAKDAT
+419 
-433 DLMNLPGT
+433 PGT

-478 REVFTAVLSAKPKF
+478 REVFTAVLSAKPEF
-492 RIAMAK
+492 RTAMAK

-522 KQYVATDPKMQHSM
+522 KQYVATDPKMQQT
-536 LSSSDFTK
+536 LLLSSDFAK
-544 LTKKQQAIA
+544 LTRQQQAIA
-553 LQDPAVIQKYIDQ
+553 MQDPAVIQKYIDQ
-566 GMANSMSALQQQPNE
+566 GMANSMSALQQQSNE
-581 SDEAYQARMGV
+581 SDEAYQARMGA

-606 LNMAKIGAYTSVE
+606 LNMAKIGAYTAVE

-659 LPGNAMNAVVDA
+659 IPGNAMIAIVDA

-723 DSMFRQLDGN
+723 DSMFRQLDARNPEHAAKIKDIKKNLISQYHGP
-733 NSDHSEVIED
+733 
-743 TKAELL
+743 
-749 SYYRGDNKDELA
+749 NKDEIEKDLNSA
-761 AAIKS
+761 STAEEIMN
-766 LKRPEDIINTF
+766 IF
-777 LRYGEGA
+777 L
-784 ELKEFRASLY
+784 
-794 YTGFIDKGKVDK
+794 TKGKDGKFVSFNIYK
-806 SNLTRYFLTAAN
+806 GIPTITAGPRFGITASNIPVQEDLVTKDGLRRYLMIEASSI
-818 NVGIKPQTTPITLF
+818 GIKPQTTPITLF

-844 ALDSVARL
+844 ALDGVARL
-852 LEDNTGIWNFAT
+852 LEDNAGIWNFAT

-994 EPLGADL
+994 EQLGADL

-1010 FLNRF
+1010 SLNRF
-1015 NTIGNQMV
+1015 NTIGDQMV
-1023 SNVSQALD
+1023 SNISQALD

-1072 NPALNRYVNIKY
+1072 NPALNRYVNIEY

-1134 DVSYWSDDSLM
+1134 DVSYWSNDPLM
-1145 LK
+1145 LR

>member
-1 MAVRLKY
+1 MLLLCRITIIILHNAIRFIHIDLNPTPSIVNSVEGIVVYNNLHDMAVRLKY

-42 ERVIRNENAY
+42 ERAIRNENAY

-65 QGVDEKALAGKINET
+65 QGADEEALAGKINET
-80 QEQIKAK
+80 QEHIKAK

-100 VSDGARKFL
+100 VNDGARKFL
-109 TDEGIKTILSN
+109 TDEDVKTILSN

-129 QNEASDAPEEYK
+129 QNKASDAPEEYK
-141 AANRAMI
+141 AANIAMI

-213 MNLPGKGHDRSI
+213 MDLPGISK
-225 YQKELLK
+225 
-232 MMKAW
+232 
-237 KADKRSVFNAKFI
+237 
-250 KDATDLMNL
+250 
-259 PGKGH
+259 
-264 DRSIY
+264 
-269 QKELLKM
+269 
-276 MKAWKADKRS
+276 
-286 VFNAKFIKDA
+286 
-296 TDLMNLPG
+296 
-304 TSEQV
+304 
-309 QATVQKII
+309 
-317 ANRDGNL
+317 
-324 SGVLT
+324 
-329 RDSTI
+329 
-334 ESITEDEIRKV
+334 
-345 FTAVLSAK
+345 
-353 PEFRTA
+353 
-359 MAKDATDLMNLPGT
+359 
-373 SEQVQATVQK
+373 
-383 IIANRDGNLSG
+383 
-394 VLTRDSTIESITED
+394 
-408 EIRKVFTAVLS
+408 
-419 AKPEFRTAMAKDAT
+419 
-433 DLMNLPGT
+433 
-441 SEQVQ
+441 QVQ
-446 ATVQKIIADRGGNLS
+446 ATVQKIIADKGGNHPDTSKQVQATAQKTIADKGGNHPDTSKQVQAIVQKIIADRGDNLS

-478 REVFTAVLSAKPKF
+478 REVFTAVLSAKPEF
-492 RIAMAK
+492 RTAMAK
-498 EAEIDKWLNSKQ
+498 EAEINKWLNSKQ
-510 GGTNSSLVTNAL
+510 GGTTSSLVTNAL
-522 KQYVATDPKMQHSM
+522 KQYVATDPKMQQSM

-544 LTKKQQAIA
+544 LTKKQRAIA

-581 SDEAYQARMGV
+581 SDEAYQARMGA

-606 LNMAKIGAYTSVE
+606 LNIAKIGAYTSVE

-659 LPGNAMNAVVDA
+659 LPGNAMISVVDA

-681 NAKATMAKYEDAEDD
+681 NAKATMAKYEGAKDD

-733 NSDHSEVIED
+733 NPDHSEVIED

-777 LRYGEGA
+777 LRYGEGS
-784 ELKEFRASLY
+784 ELKDFKAGLS

-838 KAAFSD
+838 KGAFSD
-844 ALDSVARL
+844 ALDGVAKL
-852 LEDNTGIWNFAT
+852 LEDNAGIWNFAT
-864 ASLGDDPE
+864 ASLGDDPK

-912 RNLSIGSDATGRLYL
+912 RNLSISSDATGRLYL

-934 GDNQV
+934 GNNQV

-1010 FLNRF
+1010 SLKRF
-1015 NTIGNQMV
+1015 NIIGGKMV

-1072 NPALNRYVNIKY
+1072 NPDLNRYVNIEY
-1084 AKGSLNYSFAD
+1084 AKSSLNYSFAD
-1095 NVSLRNNLPAL
+1095 NISLRNNLPAL
-1106 IYKLNHGNELKEN
+1106 IYKLNHGNELKETSFLLN
-1119 FIPTQYLTPQQKSAY
+1119 ILPLSKRVLIMFLIG
-1134 DVSYWSDDSLM
+1134 LM
-1145 LK
+1145 ILLC